1 MLFCLRRPSLY
12 IYIYKNIM
20 NKWTLLALVATSFTA
35 QAQQLPNASFDTPWE
50 ECFPYIGKDGKHAK
64 SIGTQ
69 PKGWTIANVYG
80 MNTLG
85 ATVVAK
91 DTLGLGTDTKAV
103 KLANTPNSLLSSQIV
118 PGYMGLGTTW
128 NTSVMGQQND
138 GGSFGGIEFTNRPDA
153 VEFYYQRICPEASAD
168 IPATFVAYLWKGQ
181 WQQAEVPIDIAAFGS
196 PKKETMIDRD
206 RNILGMPTDKGG
218 AVTKSDDALL
228 IASSIHHIKDINK
241 ELTKLVVPIEYHDST
256 AIPTKMNLVFAAN
269 DYFDATTVKAGNS
282 LVVDS
287 VKLVYYHALESLTY
301 GDKVYTP
308 NAEGVIDLSEVAFDA
323 NTPMQFHV
331 KGVGATVEKGT
342 LNADTQEMTLEVRG
356 NDFAAN
362 PESKTT
368 YTLRFKAEAPAPA
381 LELTSLTISGMPFE
395 ALEAGKTAYTLP
407 YVYNPGIV
415 FKGTTNEGYT
425 VGESVFDNKA
435 KTHTVNVVDPAKNDT
450 TSYVFSFTDAVEDAA
465 TGNYEGA
472 LSVVLTAQDNNSVP
486 TALSN
491 ANIRITKNANG
502 TINLAIDDFAFGGMV
517 VGDIFVSNVPM
528 KDGKIEKTRRT
539 ILMTDF
545 DEAGN
550 KLDYSMGWMM
560 GALPVEV
567 SADLNTTDKRTS
579 ASIDI
584 ITAENPML
592 AMMFKGIHVDFVPF
606 TVKGNLLDDSFS
618 GRQYYENLTVSG
630 HVTKAASKF
639 LQINNHFFDP
649 NNNNQECNLP
659 MSFLDLSK
667 AIVDANVTMD
677 DIMAGAPKANNT
689 LVYLPAGSTIQA
701 ANAIVDSKATNFVVN
716 DQVAFHAPK
725 AFTATQ
731 VSYDRAF
738 KFGNGYVSSFVLPF
752 AMNTTYV
759 DGKVYKFNAVNGDNV
774 NFTEVTG
781 QLKANV
787 PYLIVA
793 NSAKPFSTALAKE
806 VEIEATPET
815 MEVKADNAPSF
826 AHIGSYNTTKVTSE
840 NGTTYYGYTG
850 GKFVKANYGTLNPFR
865 TLIKATG
872 TTATQFS
879 LKLDGEV
886 TGIIGVNTELG
897 KVDVYN
903 LEGKLVRSQVEAA
916 TALQGLEKGVYVI
929 NGKKVMK

>member
-1 MLFCLRRPSLY
+1 
-12 IYIYKNIM
+12 M

-35 QAQQLPNASFDTPWE
+35 QAQQLPNANFNGKWVDCIP
-50 ECFPYIGKDGKHAK
+50 FIGSNETGKVQ
-64 SIGTQ
+64 GTQ
-69 PKGWTIANVYG
+69 PEGWIISNVNGYQG
-80 MNTLG
+80 LG
-85 ATVVAK
+85 ATIVGSQLTENENLAVALK
-91 DTLGLGTDTKAV
+91 
-103 KLANTPNSLLSSQIV
+103 NTPNPFMASQIV
-118 PGYMGLGTTW
+118 PAYMSLGTTW
-128 NTSVMGQQND
+128 NTSKGMFSITNKD
-138 GGSFGGIEFTNRPDA
+138 GGSFGGMKFTHRPDA
-153 VEFYYQRICPEASAD
+153 IQFKYKRTAAEPSV
-168 IPATFVAYLWKGQ
+168 PATVVAYMWKGE
-181 WQQAEVPIDIAAFGS
+181 WQQADVPVTIALSGE
-196 PKKETMIDRD
+196 PKKETMINRD
-206 RNILGMPTDKGG
+206 RSILGMESAEGG
-218 AVTKSDDALL
+218 AVTKSEDALC
-228 IASSIHHIKDINK
+228 IAQIQEKLSEITEEWKEMTIPFNYADKNAVPTHINVI
-241 ELTKLVVPIEYHDST
+241 
-256 AIPTKMNLVFAAN
+256 FAAN
-269 DYFDATTVKAGNS
+269 DYFDASTVKKDNTLSIDDVAF
-282 LVVDS
+282 
-287 VKLVYYHALESLTY
+287 VYYHALESLTY

-308 NAEGVIDLSEVAFDA
+308 NAEGVIDLSEVTFDA

-331 KGVGATVEKGT
+331 KGVGATIEKGT

-425 VGESVFDNKA
+425 VSESVFDNKA

-606 TVKGNLLDDSFS
+606 TVSGEMKENGFG
-618 GRQYYENLTVSG
+618 GRQYYENLKVKG
-630 HVTKAASKF
+630 AVTKENCKF
-639 LQINNHFFDP
+639 LQINNHYVDAAS
-649 NNNNQECNLP
+649 NNEEHNLP
-659 MSFLDLSK
+659 MSYLDLSE
-667 AIVDANVTMD
+667 ATVAADVTMS

-689 LVYLPAGSTIQA
+689 LVYLPEGNTIEA
-701 ANAIVDSKATNFVVN
+701 TNAIVGTNAKELALNDTLTFVS
-716 DQVAFHAPK
+716 PK
-725 AFTATQ
+725 AFTAEA
-731 VSYDRAF
+731 VNYSREFEADSYATLF
-738 KFGNGYVSSFVLPF
+738 LPF
-752 AMNTTYV
+752 GTEKF
-759 DGKVYKFNAVNGDNV
+759 DGEAYKFVKADSEKLY
-774 NFTEVTG
+774 FETAK
-781 QLKANV
+781 QLEALT
-787 PYLIVA
+787 PYLVKPL
-793 NSAKPFSTALAKE
+793 SAKPFANAAAEVAVAANDTVVKVTNNGMTFAGVLTAADSLNAEGEK
-806 VEIEATPET
+806 VFALN
-815 MEVKADNAPSF
+815 ADNAF
-826 AHIGSYNTTKVTSE
+826 APVND
-840 NGTTYYGYTG
+840 
-850 GKFVKANYGTLNPFR
+850 KACAAFRAIMFGNSKAEVLTLVIDN
-865 TLIKATG
+865 K
-872 TTATQFS
+872 
-879 LKLDGEV
+879 V
-886 TGIIGVNTELG
+886 TGIVDASLDFNKL
-897 KVDVYN
+897 VDVYN
-903 LEGKLVRSQVEAA
+903 IEGKLIRSRVAA
-916 TALQGLEKGVYVI
+916 ASALNGLGSGIYII
-929 NGKKVMK
+929 NGKKVIK

>member
-35 QAQQLPNASFDTPWE
+35 QAQQLPNANFNGKWVDCIP
-50 ECFPYIGKDGKHAK
+50 FIGSNETGKVQ
-64 SIGTQ
+64 GTQ
-69 PKGWTIANVYG
+69 PEGWVISNVNGYQG
-80 MNTLG
+80 LG
-85 ATVVAK
+85 ATIVGSQLTENENLAVALK
-91 DTLGLGTDTKAV
+91 
-103 KLANTPNSLLSSQIV
+103 NTPNPFMASQIV
-118 PGYMGLGTTW
+118 PAYMSLGTTW
-128 NTSVMGQQND
+128 NTSKGMIAITNKD
-138 GGSFGGIEFTNRPDA
+138 GGSFGGMKFTHRPDA
-153 VEFYYQRICPEASAD
+153 IQFKYKRTAAEPSV
-168 IPATFVAYLWKGQ
+168 PATVVAYMWKGE
-181 WQQAEVPIDIAAFGS
+181 WQQADVPVTIALSGE
-196 PKKETMIDRD
+196 PKKETMINRD
-206 RNILGMPTDKGG
+206 RSILGMESAEGG
-218 AVTKSDDALL
+218 AVTKSEDALC
-228 IASSIHHIKDINK
+228 IAQIQEKLSEITEEWKEMTIPFNYADKNAVPTHINVI
-241 ELTKLVVPIEYHDST
+241 
-256 AIPTKMNLVFAAN
+256 FAAN
-269 DYFDATTVKAGNS
+269 DYFDASTVKKDNTLS
-282 LVVDS
+282 IDDVTF
-287 VKLVYYHALESLTY
+287 VYYHALESLTY

-425 VGESVFDNKA
+425 VSESVFDNKA
-435 KTHTVNVVDPAKNDT
+435 KTHTINVVDPAKNDT

-472 LSVVLTAQDNNSVP
+472 LSVVLTAQDDNSVP

-550 KLDYSMGWMM
+550 KLDWSMGWMM

-606 TVKGNLLDDSFS
+606 TVSGEMKENGFG
-618 GRQYYENLTVSG
+618 GRQYYENLKVKG
-630 HVTKAASKF
+630 AVTKENCKF
-639 LQINNHFFDP
+639 LQINNHYVDAAS
-649 NNNNQECNLP
+649 NNEEHNLP
-659 MSFLDLSK
+659 MSFLDLSE
-667 AIVDANVTMD
+667 ATVAADVTMS

-689 LVYLPAGSTIQA
+689 LVYLPEGNTIEA
-701 ANAIVDSKATNFVVN
+701 ANAIVGTNAKELALNDTLTFVS
-716 DQVAFHAPK
+716 PK
-725 AFTATQ
+725 AFTAEA
-731 VSYDRAF
+731 VNYSREFEADSYATLF
-738 KFGNGYVSSFVLPF
+738 LPF
-752 AMNTTYV
+752 GTEKF
-759 DGKVYKFNAVNGDNV
+759 DGEAYKFVKADSEKLY
-774 NFTEVTG
+774 FETAK
-781 QLKANV
+781 QLEALT
-787 PYLIVA
+787 PYLVKPL
-793 NSAKPFSTALAKE
+793 SAKPFANAAAEVAVAANDTVVKVTNNGMTFAGVLTAADSLNAEGEK
-806 VEIEATPET
+806 VFALN
-815 MEVKADNAPSF
+815 ADNAF
-826 AHIGSYNTTKVTSE
+826 APVND
-840 NGTTYYGYTG
+840 
-850 GKFVKANYGTLNPFR
+850 KACAAFRAIMFGNSKAEVLTLVIDN
-865 TLIKATG
+865 K
-872 TTATQFS
+872 
-879 LKLDGEV
+879 V
-886 TGIIGVNTELG
+886 TGIVDASLDFNKL
-897 KVDVYN
+897 VDVYN
-903 LEGKLVRSQVEAA
+903 IEGKLIRSRVAA
-916 TALQGLEKGVYVI
+916 ASALNGLGSGIYII
-929 NGKKVMK
+929 NGKKVIK

>member
-1 MLFCLRRPSLY
+1 
-12 IYIYKNIM
+12 M

-35 QAQQLPNASFDTPWE
+35 QAQQLPNANFNGKWVDCIP
-50 ECFPYIGKDGKHAK
+50 FIGSNETGKVQ
-64 SIGTQ
+64 GTQ
-69 PKGWTIANVYG
+69 PEGWVISNVNGYQG
-80 MNTLG
+80 LG
-85 ATVVAK
+85 ATIVGSQLTENENLAVALK
-91 DTLGLGTDTKAV
+91 
-103 KLANTPNSLLSSQIV
+103 NTPNPFMASQIV
-118 PGYMGLGTTW
+118 PAYMSLGTTW
-128 NTSVMGQQND
+128 NTSKGMIAITNKD
-138 GGSFGGIEFTNRPDA
+138 GGSFGGMKFTHRPDA
-153 VEFYYQRICPEASAD
+153 IQFKYKRTAAEPSV
-168 IPATFVAYLWKGQ
+168 PATVVAYMWKGE
-181 WQQAEVPIDIAAFGS
+181 WQQADVPVTIALSGE
-196 PKKETMIDRD
+196 PKKETMINRD
-206 RNILGMPTDKGG
+206 RSILGMESAEGG
-218 AVTKSDDALL
+218 AVTKSEDALC
-228 IASSIHHIKDINK
+228 IAQIQEKLSEITEEWKEMTIPFNYADKNAVPTHINVI
-241 ELTKLVVPIEYHDST
+241 
-256 AIPTKMNLVFAAN
+256 FAAN
-269 DYFDATTVKAGNS
+269 DYFDASTVKKDNTLS
-282 LVVDS
+282 IDDVTF
-287 VKLVYYHALESLTY
+287 VYYHTLESLTY

-425 VGESVFDNKA
+425 VSESVFDNKA

-465 TGNYEGA
+465 AGNYEGS

-606 TVKGNLLDDSFS
+606 TVSGEMKENGFG
-618 GRQYYENLTVSG
+618 GRQYYENLKVKG
-630 HVTKAASKF
+630 AVTKENCKF
-639 LQINNHFFDP
+639 LQINNHYVDAAS
-649 NNNNQECNLP
+649 NNEEHNLP
-659 MSFLDLSK
+659 MSFLDLSE
-667 AIVDANVTMD
+667 ATVAADVTMS

-689 LVYLPAGSTIQA
+689 LVYLPEGNTIEA
-701 ANAIVDSKATNFVVN
+701 ANAIVGTNAKELALNDTLTFVS
-716 DQVAFHAPK
+716 PK
-725 AFTATQ
+725 AFTAEA
-731 VSYDRAF
+731 VNYSREFEADSYATLF
-738 KFGNGYVSSFVLPF
+738 LPF
-752 AMNTTYV
+752 GTEKF
-759 DGKVYKFNAVNGDNV
+759 DGEAYKFVKADSEKLY
-774 NFTEVTG
+774 FETAK
-781 QLKANV
+781 QLEALT
-787 PYLIVA
+787 PYLVKPL
-793 NSAKPFSTALAKE
+793 SAKPFANAAAEVAVAANDTVVKVTNNGMTFAGVLTAVDSLNAEGEK
-806 VEIEATPET
+806 VFALN
-815 MEVKADNAPSF
+815 ADNAF
-826 AHIGSYNTTKVTSE
+826 APVND
-840 NGTTYYGYTG
+840 
-850 GKFVKANYGTLNPFR
+850 KACAAFRAIMFGNSKAEVLTLVIDN
-865 TLIKATG
+865 K
-872 TTATQFS
+872 
-879 LKLDGEV
+879 V
-886 TGIIGVNTELG
+886 TGIVDASLDFNKL
-897 KVDVYN
+897 VDVYN
-903 LEGKLVRSQVEAA
+903 IEGKLIRSRVAA
-916 TALQGLEKGVYVI
+916 ASALNGLGSGIYII
-929 NGKKVMK
+929 NGKKVIK

>member
-35 QAQQLPNASFDTPWE
+35 QAQQLPNANFNGKWVDCIP
-50 ECFPYIGKDGKHAK
+50 FIGSNETGKVQ
-64 SIGTQ
+64 GTQ
-69 PKGWTIANVYG
+69 PEGWIISNVNGYQG
-80 MNTLG
+80 LG
-85 ATVVAK
+85 ATIVGSQLTENENLAVALK
-91 DTLGLGTDTKAV
+91 
-103 KLANTPNSLLSSQIV
+103 NTPNPFMASQIV
-118 PGYMGLGTTW
+118 PAYMSLGTTW
-128 NTSVMGQQND
+128 NTSKGMIAITNKD
-138 GGSFGGIEFTNRPDA
+138 GGSFGGMKFTHRPDA
-153 VEFYYQRICPEASAD
+153 IQFKYKRTAAEPSV
-168 IPATFVAYLWKGQ
+168 PATVVAYMWKGE
-181 WQQAEVPIDIAAFGS
+181 WQQADVPVSIALSGE
-196 PKKETMIDRD
+196 PTKETMINRD
-206 RNILGMPTDKGG
+206 RSILGIESAEGG
-218 AVTKSDDALL
+218 AVTKSEDALC
-228 IASSIHHIKDINK
+228 IAQIQEKLSEITEEWKEMTIPFNYADKNAVPTHINVI
-241 ELTKLVVPIEYHDST
+241 
-256 AIPTKMNLVFAAN
+256 FAAN
-269 DYFDATTVKAGNS
+269 DYFDASTVKKDNTLSIDDVAF
-282 LVVDS
+282 
-287 VKLVYYHALESLTY
+287 VYYHALESLTY

-425 VGESVFDNKA
+425 VSESVFDNKA

-465 TGNYEGA
+465 TGNYEGS
-472 LSVVLTAQDNNSVP
+472 LSVVLTAQDDNSVP

-550 KLDYSMGWMM
+550 KLEYSMGWMM

-606 TVKGNLLDDSFS
+606 TVSGEMKENGFG
-618 GRQYYENLTVSG
+618 GRQYYENLKVKG
-630 HVTKAASKF
+630 AVTKENCKF
-639 LQINNHFFDP
+639 LQINNHYVDAAS
-649 NNNNQECNLP
+649 NNEEHNLP
-659 MSFLDLSK
+659 MSYLDLSE
-667 AIVDANVTMD
+667 ATVAADVTMS

-689 LVYLPAGSTIQA
+689 LVYLPEGNTIEA
-701 ANAIVDSKATNFVVN
+701 ANAIVGTNAKELALNDTLTFVS
-716 DQVAFHAPK
+716 PK
-725 AFTATQ
+725 AFTAEA
-731 VSYDRAF
+731 VNYSREFEADSYATLF
-738 KFGNGYVSSFVLPF
+738 LPF
-752 AMNTTYV
+752 GTEKF
-759 DGKVYKFNAVNGDNV
+759 DGEAYKFVKADSEKLY
-774 NFTEVTG
+774 FETAK
-781 QLKANV
+781 QLEALT
-787 PYLIVA
+787 PYLVKPL
-793 NSAKPFSTALAKE
+793 SAKPFANAAAE
-806 VEIEATPET
+806 VAVAANDT
-815 MEVKADNAPSF
+815 VV
-826 AHIGSYNTTKVTSE
+826 KVTN
-840 NGTTYYGYTG
+840 NGMTFAGVLTAADSLNAEGE
-850 GKFVKANYGTLNPFR
+850 KVFALNADHAFAPVNNKACAAFRAIMFGNSKAEVLTLVIDN
-865 TLIKATG
+865 K
-872 TTATQFS
+872 
-879 LKLDGEV
+879 V
-886 TGIIGVNTELG
+886 TGIVDASLDFNKL
-897 KVDVYN
+897 VDVYN
-903 LEGKLVRSQVEAA
+903 IEGKLIRSRVAA
-916 TALQGLEKGVYVI
+916 ASALNGLGSGIYII
-929 NGKKVMK
+929 NGKKVIK

>member
-35 QAQQLPNASFDTPWE
+35 QAQQLPNANFNGKWVDCIP
-50 ECFPYIGKDGKHAK
+50 FIGSNETGKVQ
-64 SIGTQ
+64 GTQ
-69 PKGWTIANVYG
+69 PEGWVISNVNGYQG
-80 MNTLG
+80 LG
-85 ATVVAK
+85 ATIVGSQLTENENLAVALK
-91 DTLGLGTDTKAV
+91 
-103 KLANTPNSLLSSQIV
+103 NTPNPFMASQIV
-118 PGYMGLGTTW
+118 PAYMSLGTTW
-128 NTSVMGQQND
+128 NTSKGMIAITNKD
-138 GGSFGGIEFTNRPDA
+138 GGSFGGMKFTHRPDA
-153 VEFYYQRICPEASAD
+153 IQFKYKRTAAEPSV
-168 IPATFVAYLWKGQ
+168 PATVVAYMWKGE
-181 WQQAEVPIDIAAFGS
+181 WQQADVPVTIALSGE
-196 PKKETMIDRD
+196 PKKETMINRD
-206 RNILGMPTDKGG
+206 RSILGMESAEGG
-218 AVTKSDDALL
+218 AVTKSEDALC
-228 IASSIHHIKDINK
+228 IAQIQEKLSEITEEWKEMTIPFNYADKNAVPTHINVI
-241 ELTKLVVPIEYHDST
+241 
-256 AIPTKMNLVFAAN
+256 FAAN
-269 DYFDATTVKAGNS
+269 DYFDASTVKKDNTLSIDDVAF
-282 LVVDS
+282 
-287 VKLVYYHALESLTY
+287 VYYHALESLTY

-425 VGESVFDNKA
+425 VSESVFDNKA

-550 KLDYSMGWMM
+550 KLDWSMGWMM

-606 TVKGNLLDDSFS
+606 TVSGEMKENGFG
-618 GRQYYENLTVSG
+618 GRQYYENLKVKG
-630 HVTKAASKF
+630 AVTKENCKF
-639 LQINNHFFDP
+639 LQINNHYVDAAS
-649 NNNNQECNLP
+649 NNEEHNLP
-659 MSFLDLSK
+659 MSFLDLSE
-667 AIVDANVTMD
+667 ATVAADVTMS

-689 LVYLPAGSTIQA
+689 LVYLPEGNTIEA
-701 ANAIVDSKATNFVVN
+701 TNAIVGTNAKELALNDTLTFVS
-716 DQVAFHAPK
+716 PK
-725 AFTATQ
+725 AFTAEA
-731 VSYDRAF
+731 VNYSREFEADSYATLF
-738 KFGNGYVSSFVLPF
+738 LPF
-752 AMNTTYV
+752 GTEKF
-759 DGKVYKFNAVNGDNV
+759 DGEAYKFVKADSEKLY
-774 NFTEVTG
+774 FETAK
-781 QLKANV
+781 QLEALT
-787 PYLIVA
+787 PYLVKPL
-793 NSAKPFSTALAKE
+793 SAKPFANAAAEVAVAANDTVVKVTNNGMTFAGVLTAADSLNAEGEK
-806 VEIEATPET
+806 VFALN
-815 MEVKADNAPSF
+815 ADNAF
-826 AHIGSYNTTKVTSE
+826 APVND
-840 NGTTYYGYTG
+840 
-850 GKFVKANYGTLNPFR
+850 KACAAFRAIMFGNSKAEVLTLVIDN
-865 TLIKATG
+865 K
-872 TTATQFS
+872 
-879 LKLDGEV
+879 V
-886 TGIIGVNTELG
+886 TGIVDASLDFNKL
-897 KVDVYN
+897 VDVYN
-903 LEGKLVRSQVEAA
+903 IEGKLIRSRVAA
-916 TALQGLEKGVYVI
+916 ASALNGLGSGIYII
-929 NGKKVMK
+929 NGKKVIK

>member
-1 MLFCLRRPSLY
+1 MLFCLRKPSLY

-35 QAQQLPNASFDTPWE
+35 QAQQLPNANFNGKWVDCIP
-50 ECFPYIGKDGKHAK
+50 FIGSNETGKVQ
-64 SIGTQ
+64 GTQ
-69 PKGWTIANVYG
+69 PEGWVISNVNGYQG
-80 MNTLG
+80 LG
-85 ATVVAK
+85 ATIVGSQLTENENLAVALK
-91 DTLGLGTDTKAV
+91 
-103 KLANTPNSLLSSQIV
+103 NTPNPFMASQIV
-118 PGYMGLGTTW
+118 PAYMSLGTTW
-128 NTSVMGQQND
+128 NTSKGMIAITNKD
-138 GGSFGGIEFTNRPDA
+138 GGSFGGMKFTHRPDA
-153 VEFYYQRICPEASAD
+153 IQFKYKRTAAEPSV
-168 IPATFVAYLWKGQ
+168 PATVVAYMWKGE
-181 WQQAEVPIDIAAFGS
+181 WQQADVPVSIALSGE
-196 PKKETMIDRD
+196 PKKETMINRD
-206 RNILGMPTDKGG
+206 RSILGIESAEGG
-218 AVTKSDDALL
+218 AVTKSEDALC
-228 IASSIHHIKDINK
+228 IAQIQEKLSEITEEWKEMTIPFNYADKNAVPTHINVI
-241 ELTKLVVPIEYHDST
+241 
-256 AIPTKMNLVFAAN
+256 FAAN
-269 DYFDATTVKAGNS
+269 DYFDASTVKKDNTLSIDDVAF
-282 LVVDS
+282 
-287 VKLVYYHALESLTY
+287 VYYHALESLTY

-425 VGESVFDNKA
+425 VSESVFDNKA

-550 KLDYSMGWMM
+550 KLDWSMGWMM

-606 TVKGNLLDDSFS
+606 TVSGEMKENGFG
-618 GRQYYENLTVSG
+618 GRQYYENLKVKG
-630 HVTKAASKF
+630 AVTKENCKF
-639 LQINNHFFDP
+639 LQINNHYVDAAS
-649 NNNNQECNLP
+649 NNEEHNLP
-659 MSFLDLSK
+659 MSFLDLSE
-667 AIVDANVTMD
+667 ATVAADVTMS

-689 LVYLPAGSTIQA
+689 LVYLPEGNTIEA
-701 ANAIVDSKATNFVVN
+701 ANAIVGTNAKELALNDTLTFVS
-716 DQVAFHAPK
+716 PK
-725 AFTATQ
+725 AFTAEA
-731 VSYDRAF
+731 VNYSREFEADSYTTLF
-738 KFGNGYVSSFVLPF
+738 LPF
-752 AMNTTYV
+752 GTEKF
-759 DGKVYKFNAVNGDNV
+759 DGEAYKFVKADSEKLY
-774 NFTEVTG
+774 FETAK
-781 QLKANV
+781 QLEALT
-787 PYLIVA
+787 PYLVKPL
-793 NSAKPFSTALAKE
+793 SAKPFANAAAEVAVAANDTVVKVTNNGMTFAGVLTAADSLNAEGEK
-806 VEIEATPET
+806 VFALN
-815 MEVKADNAPSF
+815 ADNAF
-826 AHIGSYNTTKVTSE
+826 APVND
-840 NGTTYYGYTG
+840 
-850 GKFVKANYGTLNPFR
+850 KACAAFRAIMFGNSKAEVLTLVIDN
-865 TLIKATG
+865 K
-872 TTATQFS
+872 
-879 LKLDGEV
+879 V
-886 TGIIGVNTELG
+886 TGIVDASLDFNKL
-897 KVDVYN
+897 VDVYN
-903 LEGKLVRSQVEAA
+903 IEGKLIRSRVAA
-916 TALQGLEKGVYVI
+916 ASALNGLGSGIYII
-929 NGKKVMK
+929 NGKKVIK

>member
-1 MLFCLRRPSLY
+1 
-12 IYIYKNIM
+12 M

-35 QAQQLPNASFDTPWE
+35 QAQQLPNANFNGKWVDCIP
-50 ECFPYIGKDGKHAK
+50 FIGSNETGKVQ
-64 SIGTQ
+64 GTQ
-69 PKGWTIANVYG
+69 PEGWVISNVNGYQG
-80 MNTLG
+80 LG
-85 ATVVAK
+85 ATIVGSQLTENENLAVALK
-91 DTLGLGTDTKAV
+91 
-103 KLANTPNSLLSSQIV
+103 NTPNPFMASQIV
-118 PGYMGLGTTW
+118 PAYMSLGTTW
-128 NTSVMGQQND
+128 NTSKGMIAITNKD
-138 GGSFGGIEFTNRPDA
+138 GGSFGGMKFTHRPDA
-153 VEFYYQRICPEASAD
+153 IQFKYKRTAAEPSV
-168 IPATFVAYLWKGQ
+168 PATVVAYMWKGE
-181 WQQAEVPIDIAAFGS
+181 WQQADVPVTIALSGE
-196 PKKETMIDRD
+196 PKKETMINRD
-206 RNILGMPTDKGG
+206 RSILGMESAEGG
-218 AVTKSDDALL
+218 AVTKSEDALC
-228 IASSIHHIKDINK
+228 IAQIQEKLSEITEEWKEMTIPFNYADKNAVPTHINVI
-241 ELTKLVVPIEYHDST
+241 
-256 AIPTKMNLVFAAN
+256 FAAN
-269 DYFDATTVKAGNS
+269 DYFDASTVKKDNTLSIDDVAF
-282 LVVDS
+282 
-287 VKLVYYHALESLTY
+287 VYYHALESLTY

-362 PESKTT
+362 PESKTI

-425 VGESVFDNKA
+425 VSESVFDNKA

-465 TGNYEGA
+465 AGNYEGA

-550 KLDYSMGWMM
+550 KLDWSMGWMM

-606 TVKGNLLDDSFS
+606 TVSGEMKENGFG
-618 GRQYYENLTVSG
+618 GRQYYENLKVKG
-630 HVTKAASKF
+630 AVTKENCKF
-639 LQINNHFFDP
+639 LQINNHYVDAAS
-649 NNNNQECNLP
+649 NNEEHNLP
-659 MSFLDLSK
+659 MSFLDLSE
-667 AIVDANVTMD
+667 ATVAADVTMS

-689 LVYLPAGSTIQA
+689 LVYLPEGNTIEA
-701 ANAIVDSKATNFVVN
+701 ANAIVGTNAKELALNDTLTFVS
-716 DQVAFHAPK
+716 PK
-725 AFTATQ
+725 AFTAEA
-731 VSYDRAF
+731 VNYSREFEADSYATLF
-738 KFGNGYVSSFVLPF
+738 LPF
-752 AMNTTYV
+752 GTEKF
-759 DGKVYKFNAVNGDNV
+759 DGEAYKFVKADSEKLY
-774 NFTEVTG
+774 FETAK
-781 QLKANV
+781 QLEALT
-787 PYLIVA
+787 PYLVKPL
-793 NSAKPFSTALAKE
+793 SAKPFANAAAEVAVAANDTVVKVTNNGMTFAGVLTAADSLNAEGEK
-806 VEIEATPET
+806 VFALN
-815 MEVKADNAPSF
+815 ADNAF
-826 AHIGSYNTTKVTSE
+826 APVNDKVCAAFRAIMFGNS
-840 NGTTYYGYTG
+840 
-850 GKFVKANYGTLNPFR
+850 KAEVLTLVIDN
-865 TLIKATG
+865 K
-872 TTATQFS
+872 
-879 LKLDGEV
+879 V
-886 TGIIGVNTELG
+886 TGIVDASLDFNKL
-897 KVDVYN
+897 VDVYN
-903 LEGKLVRSQVEAA
+903 IEGKLIRSRVAA
-916 TALQGLEKGVYVI
+916 ASALNGLGSGIYII
-929 NGKKVMK
+929 NGKKVIK

>member
-35 QAQQLPNASFDTPWE
+35 QAQQLPNANFNGKWVDCIP
-50 ECFPYIGKDGKHAK
+50 FIGSNETGKVQ
-64 SIGTQ
+64 GTQ
-69 PKGWTIANVYG
+69 PEGWVISNVNGYQG
-80 MNTLG
+80 LG
-85 ATVVAK
+85 ATIVGSQLTENENLAVALK
-91 DTLGLGTDTKAV
+91 
-103 KLANTPNSLLSSQIV
+103 NTPNPFMASQIV
-118 PGYMGLGTTW
+118 PAYMSLGTTW
-128 NTSVMGQQND
+128 NTSKGMIAITNKD
-138 GGSFGGIEFTNRPDA
+138 GGSFGGMKFTHRPDA
-153 VEFYYQRICPEASAD
+153 IQFKYKRTAAEPSV
-168 IPATFVAYLWKGQ
+168 PATVVAYMWKGE
-181 WQQAEVPIDIAAFGS
+181 WQQADVPVTIALSGE
-196 PKKETMIDRD
+196 PKKETMINRD
-206 RNILGMPTDKGG
+206 RSILGMESAEGG
-218 AVTKSDDALL
+218 AVTKSEDALC
-228 IASSIHHIKDINK
+228 IAQIQEKLSEITEEWKEMTIPFNYADKNAVPTHINVI
-241 ELTKLVVPIEYHDST
+241 
-256 AIPTKMNLVFAAN
+256 FAAN
-269 DYFDATTVKAGNS
+269 DYFDASTVKKDNTLSIDDVAF
-282 LVVDS
+282 
-287 VKLVYYHALESLTY
+287 VYYHALESLTY

-425 VGESVFDNKA
+425 VSESVFDNKA

-465 TGNYEGA
+465 AGNYEGA

-550 KLDYSMGWMM
+550 KLDWSMGWMM

-592 AMMFKGIHVDFVPF
+592 ATMFKGIHVDFVPF
-606 TVKGNLLDDSFS
+606 TVSGDMKENGFG
-618 GRQYYENLTVSG
+618 GRQYYENLKVKG
-630 HVTKAASKF
+630 AVTKENCKF
-639 LQINNHFFDP
+639 LQINNHYVDAAS
-649 NNNNQECNLP
+649 NNEEHNLP
-659 MSFLDLSK
+659 MSFLDLSE
-667 AIVDANVTMD
+667 ATVAADVTMS

-689 LVYLPAGSTIQA
+689 LVYLPEGNTIEA
-701 ANAIVDSKATNFVVN
+701 ANAIVGTNAKELALNDTLTFVS
-716 DQVAFHAPK
+716 PK
-725 AFTATQ
+725 AFTAEA
-731 VSYDRAF
+731 VNYSREFEADSYTTLF
-738 KFGNGYVSSFVLPF
+738 LPF
-752 AMNTTYV
+752 GTEKF
-759 DGKVYKFNAVNGDNV
+759 DGEAYKFVKADSEKLY
-774 NFTEVTG
+774 FETAK
-781 QLKANV
+781 QLEALT
-787 PYLIVA
+787 PYLVKPL
-793 NSAKPFSTALAKE
+793 SAKPFANAAAEVAVAANDTVVKVTNNGMTFAGVLTAADSLNAEGEK
-806 VEIEATPET
+806 VFALN
-815 MEVKADNAPSF
+815 ADNAF
-826 AHIGSYNTTKVTSE
+826 APVND
-840 NGTTYYGYTG
+840 
-850 GKFVKANYGTLNPFR
+850 KACAAFRAIMFGNSKAEVLTLVIDN
-865 TLIKATG
+865 K
-872 TTATQFS
+872 
-879 LKLDGEV
+879 V
-886 TGIIGVNTELG
+886 TGIVDASLDFNKL
-897 KVDVYN
+897 VDVYN
-903 LEGKLVRSQVEAA
+903 IEGKLIRSRVAA
-916 TALQGLEKGVYVI
+916 ASALNGLGSGIYII
-929 NGKKVMK
+929 NGKKVIK

>member
-35 QAQQLPNASFDTPWE
+35 QAQQLPNANFNGKWVDCIP
-50 ECFPYIGKDGKHAK
+50 FIGSNETGKVQ
-64 SIGTQ
+64 GTQ
-69 PKGWTIANVYG
+69 PEGWVISNVNGYQG
-80 MNTLG
+80 LG
-85 ATVVAK
+85 ATIVGSQLTENENLAVALK
-91 DTLGLGTDTKAV
+91 
-103 KLANTPNSLLSSQIV
+103 NTPNPFMASQIV
-118 PGYMGLGTTW
+118 PAYMSLGTTW
-128 NTSVMGQQND
+128 NTSKGMIAITNKD
-138 GGSFGGIEFTNRPDA
+138 GGSFGGMKFTHRPDA
-153 VEFYYQRICPEASAD
+153 IQFKYKRTAAEPSV
-168 IPATFVAYLWKGQ
+168 PATVVAYMWKGE
-181 WQQAEVPIDIAAFGS
+181 WQQADVPVTIALSGE
-196 PKKETMIDRD
+196 PKKETMINRD
-206 RNILGMPTDKGG
+206 RSILGMESAEGG
-218 AVTKSDDALL
+218 AVTKSEDALC
-228 IASSIHHIKDINK
+228 IAQIQEKLSEITEEWKEMTIPFNYADKNAVPTHINVI
-241 ELTKLVVPIEYHDST
+241 
-256 AIPTKMNLVFAAN
+256 FAAN
-269 DYFDATTVKAGNS
+269 DYFDASTVKKDNTLS
-282 LVVDS
+282 IDDVTF
-287 VKLVYYHALESLTY
+287 VYYHALESLTY

-323 NTPMQFHV
+323 NTPMQFDV

-395 ALEAGKTAYTLP
+395 ALEAGKTTYTLP

-425 VGESVFDNKA
+425 VSESVFDNKA

-465 TGNYEGA
+465 AGNYEGS

-550 KLDYSMGWMM
+550 KLDWSMGWMM

-606 TVKGNLLDDSFS
+606 TVSGEMKENGFG
-618 GRQYYENLTVSG
+618 GRQYYENLKVKG
-630 HVTKAASKF
+630 AVTKENCKF
-639 LQINNHFFDP
+639 LQINNHYVDAAS
-649 NNNNQECNLP
+649 NNEEHNLP
-659 MSFLDLSK
+659 MSFLDLSE
-667 AIVDANVTMD
+667 ATVAADVTMS

-689 LVYLPAGSTIQA
+689 LVYLPEGNTIEA
-701 ANAIVDSKATNFVVN
+701 TNAIVGTNAKELALNDTLTFVS
-716 DQVAFHAPK
+716 PK
-725 AFTATQ
+725 AFTTEAVNYSREFEADSYATL
-731 VSYDRAF
+731 F
-738 KFGNGYVSSFVLPF
+738 LPF
-752 AMNTTYV
+752 GTEKF
-759 DGKVYKFNAVNGDNV
+759 DGEAYKFVKADSEKLY
-774 NFTEVTG
+774 FETAK
-781 QLKANV
+781 QLEALT
-787 PYLIVA
+787 PYLVKPL
-793 NSAKPFSTALAKE
+793 SAKPFANAAAEVAVAANDTVVKVTNNGMTFAGVLTAADSLNAEGEK
-806 VEIEATPET
+806 VFALN
-815 MEVKADNAPSF
+815 ADNAF
-826 AHIGSYNTTKVTSE
+826 APVND
-840 NGTTYYGYTG
+840 
-850 GKFVKANYGTLNPFR
+850 KACAAFRAIMFGNSKAEVLTLVIDN
-865 TLIKATG
+865 K
-872 TTATQFS
+872 
-879 LKLDGEV
+879 V
-886 TGIIGVNTELG
+886 TGIVDASLDFNKL
-897 KVDVYN
+897 VDVYN
-903 LEGKLVRSQVEAA
+903 IEGKLIRSRVAA
-916 TALQGLEKGVYVI
+916 ASALNGLGSGIYII
-929 NGKKVMK
+929 NGKKVIK

>member
-1 MLFCLRRPSLY
+1 MY
-12 IYIYKNIM
+12 IYIYKSIM

-35 QAQQLPNASFDTPWE
+35 QAQQLPNANFNGKWVDCIP
-50 ECFPYIGKDGKHAK
+50 FIGSNETGKVQ
-64 SIGTQ
+64 GTQ
-69 PKGWTIANVYG
+69 PEGWVISNVNGYQG
-80 MNTLG
+80 LG
-85 ATVVAK
+85 ATIVGSQLTENENLAVALK
-91 DTLGLGTDTKAV
+91 
-103 KLANTPNSLLSSQIV
+103 NTPNPFMASQIV
-118 PGYMGLGTTW
+118 PAYMSLGTTW
-128 NTSVMGQQND
+128 NTSKGMIAITNKD
-138 GGSFGGIEFTNRPDA
+138 GGSFGGMKFTHRPDA
-153 VEFYYQRICPEASAD
+153 IQFKYKRTAAEPSV
-168 IPATFVAYLWKGQ
+168 PATVVAYMWKGE
-181 WQQAEVPIDIAAFGS
+181 WQQADVPVSIALSGE
-196 PKKETMIDRD
+196 PTKETMINRD
-206 RNILGMPTDKGG
+206 RSILGIESAEGG
-218 AVTKSDDALL
+218 AVTKSEDALC
-228 IASSIHHIKDINK
+228 IAQIQEKLSEITEEWKEMTIPFNYADKNAVPTHINVI
-241 ELTKLVVPIEYHDST
+241 
-256 AIPTKMNLVFAAN
+256 FAAN
-269 DYFDATTVKAGNS
+269 DYFDASTVKKDNTLSIDDVAF
-282 LVVDS
+282 
-287 VKLVYYHALESLTY
+287 VYYHALESLTY

-472 LSVVLTAQDNNSVP
+472 LSVVLTAQDDNSVP

-550 KLDYSMGWMM
+550 KLEYSMGWMM

-606 TVKGNLLDDSFS
+606 TVSGEMKENGFG
-618 GRQYYENLTVSG
+618 GRQYYENLKVKG
-630 HVTKAASKF
+630 AVTKENCKF
-639 LQINNHFFDP
+639 LQINNHYVDAAS
-649 NNNNQECNLP
+649 NNEEHNLP
-659 MSFLDLSK
+659 MSFLDLSE
-667 AIVDANVTMD
+667 ATVAADVTMS

-689 LVYLPAGSTIQA
+689 LVYLPEGNTIEA
-701 ANAIVDSKATNFVVN
+701 ANAIVGTNAKELALNDTLTFVS
-716 DQVAFHAPK
+716 PK
-725 AFTATQ
+725 AFTAEA
-731 VSYDRAF
+731 VNYSREFEADSYATLF
-738 KFGNGYVSSFVLPF
+738 LPF
-752 AMNTTYV
+752 GTEKF
-759 DGKVYKFNAVNGDNV
+759 DGEAYKFVKADSEKLY
-774 NFTEVTG
+774 FETAK
-781 QLKANV
+781 QLEALT
-787 PYLIVA
+787 PYLVKPL
-793 NSAKPFSTALAKE
+793 SAKPFANAAAEVAVAANDTVVKVTNNGMTFAGVLTAADSLNAEGEK
-806 VEIEATPET
+806 VFALN
-815 MEVKADNAPSF
+815 ADNAF
-826 AHIGSYNTTKVTSE
+826 APVND
-840 NGTTYYGYTG
+840 
-850 GKFVKANYGTLNPFR
+850 KACAAFRAIMFGNSKAEVLTLVIDN
-865 TLIKATG
+865 K
-872 TTATQFS
+872 
-879 LKLDGEV
+879 V
-886 TGIIGVNTELG
+886 TGIVDASLDFNKL
-897 KVDVYN
+897 VDVYN
-903 LEGKLVRSQVEAA
+903 IEGKLIRSRVAA
-916 TALQGLEKGVYVI
+916 ASALNGLGSGIYII
-929 NGKKVMK
+929 NGKKVIK

>member
-35 QAQQLPNASFDTPWE
+35 QAQQLPNANFNGKWVDCIP
-50 ECFPYIGKDGKHAK
+50 FIGSNETGKVQ
-64 SIGTQ
+64 GTQ
-69 PKGWTIANVYG
+69 PEGWVISNVNGYQG
-80 MNTLG
+80 LG
-85 ATVVAK
+85 ATIVGSQLTENENLAVALK
-91 DTLGLGTDTKAV
+91 
-103 KLANTPNSLLSSQIV
+103 NTPNPFMASQIV
-118 PGYMGLGTTW
+118 PAYMSLGTTW
-128 NTSVMGQQND
+128 NTSKGMIAITNKD
-138 GGSFGGIEFTNRPDA
+138 GGSFGGMKFTHRPDA
-153 VEFYYQRICPEASAD
+153 IQFKYKRTAAEPSV
-168 IPATFVAYLWKGQ
+168 PATVVAYMWKGE
-181 WQQAEVPIDIAAFGS
+181 WQQADVPVTIALSGE
-196 PKKETMIDRD
+196 PKKETMINRD
-206 RNILGMPTDKGG
+206 RSILGMESAEGG
-218 AVTKSDDALL
+218 AVTKSEDALC
-228 IASSIHHIKDINK
+228 IAQIQEKLSEITEEWKEMTIPFNYADKNAVPTHINVI
-241 ELTKLVVPIEYHDST
+241 
-256 AIPTKMNLVFAAN
+256 FAAN
-269 DYFDATTVKAGNS
+269 DYFDASTVKKDNTLS
-282 LVVDS
+282 IDDVTF
-287 VKLVYYHALESLTY
+287 VYYHALESLTY

-425 VGESVFDNKA
+425 VSESVFDNKA

-465 TGNYEGA
+465 AGNYEGS

-550 KLDYSMGWMM
+550 KLDWSMGWMM

-606 TVKGNLLDDSFS
+606 TVSGEMKENGFG
-618 GRQYYENLTVSG
+618 GRQYYENLKVKG
-630 HVTKAASKF
+630 AVTKENCKF
-639 LQINNHFFDP
+639 LQINNHYVDAAS
-649 NNNNQECNLP
+649 NNEEHNLP
-659 MSFLDLSK
+659 MSFLDLSE
-667 AIVDANVTMD
+667 ATVAADVTMS

-701 ANAIVDSKATNFVVN
+701 ANAIVDSIATNFVVN

-731 VSYDRAF
+731 VSYERAF
-738 KFGNGYVSSFVLPF
+738 NTTKGYVSSFVLPF
-752 AMNTTYV
+752 AMNTTDV
-759 DGKVYKFNAVNGDNV
+759 DGKVYKFNTVNGDNV

-781 QLKANV
+781 QLEANK

-793 NSAKPFSTALAKE
+793 NSAKPFSKALAKE
-806 VEIEATPET
+806 VKIEATPDT
-815 MEVKADNAPSF
+815 MEVTASNAPSF
-826 AHIGSYNTTKVTSE
+826 AHIGSYNTTKVTSD
-840 NGTTYYGYTG
+840 NITTYYGYTD
-850 GKFVKANYGTLNPFR
+850 GKFVKANTGTLNPFR

>member
-1 MLFCLRRPSLY
+1 
-12 IYIYKNIM
+12 M

-35 QAQQLPNASFDTPWE
+35 QAQQLPNANFN
-50 ECFPYIGKDGKHAK
+50 GKWVDCIPFVGSNETGKVQ
-64 SIGTQ
+64 GTQ
-69 PKGWTIANVYG
+69 PEGWIISNVNGYQG
-80 MNTLG
+80 LG
-85 ATVVAK
+85 ATIVGSQLTENENLAVALK
-91 DTLGLGTDTKAV
+91 
-103 KLANTPNSLLSSQIV
+103 NTPNPFMASQIV
-118 PGYMGLGTTW
+118 PAYMSLGTTW
-128 NTSVMGQQND
+128 NTSKGMLSITNKD
-138 GGSFGGIEFTNRPDA
+138 GGSFGGMKFTHRPDA
-153 VEFYYQRICPEASAD
+153 IQFKYKRTAAEPSV
-168 IPATFVAYLWKGQ
+168 PATVVAYMWKGE
-181 WQQAEVPIDIAAFGS
+181 WQQADVPVSIALSGE
-196 PKKETMIDRD
+196 PTKETMINRD
-206 RNILGMPTDKGG
+206 RSILGIESAEGG
-218 AVTKSDDALL
+218 AVTKSEDALC
-228 IASSIHHIKDINK
+228 IAQIQEKLSEITEEWKEMTIPFNYADKNAVPTHINVI
-241 ELTKLVVPIEYHDST
+241 
-256 AIPTKMNLVFAAN
+256 FAAN
-269 DYFDATTVKAGNS
+269 DYFDASTVKKDNTLSIDDVAF
-282 LVVDS
+282 
-287 VKLVYYHALESLTY
+287 VYYHALESLTY

-308 NAEGVIDLSEVAFDA
+308 NAEGVIDLSEVTFDA

-425 VGESVFDNKA
+425 VSESVFDNKA

-472 LSVVLTAQDNNSVP
+472 LSVVLTAQDDNSVP

-606 TVKGNLLDDSFS
+606 TVSGEMKENGFG
-618 GRQYYENLTVSG
+618 GRQYYENLKVKG
-630 HVTKAASKF
+630 AVTKENCKF
-639 LQINNHFFDP
+639 LQINNHYVDAAS
-649 NNNNQECNLP
+649 NNEEHNLP
-659 MSFLDLSK
+659 MSYLDLSE
-667 AIVDANVTMD
+667 ATVAADVTMS

-689 LVYLPAGSTIQA
+689 LVYLPEGNTIEA
-701 ANAIVDSKATNFVVN
+701 ANAIVGTNAKELALNDTLTFVS
-716 DQVAFHAPK
+716 PK
-725 AFTATQ
+725 AFTAEA
-731 VSYDRAF
+731 VNYSREFEADSYATLF
-738 KFGNGYVSSFVLPF
+738 LPF
-752 AMNTTYV
+752 GTEKF
-759 DGKVYKFNAVNGDNV
+759 DGEAYKFVKADSEKLY
-774 NFTEVTG
+774 FETAK
-781 QLKANV
+781 QLEALT
-787 PYLIVA
+787 PYLVKPL
-793 NSAKPFSTALAKE
+793 SAKPFANAAAEVAVAANDTVVKVTNNGMTFAGVLTAADSLNAEGEK
-806 VEIEATPET
+806 VFALN
-815 MEVKADNAPSF
+815 ADNAF
-826 AHIGSYNTTKVTSE
+826 APVND
-840 NGTTYYGYTG
+840 
-850 GKFVKANYGTLNPFR
+850 KACAAFRAIMFGNSKAEVLTLVIDN
-865 TLIKATG
+865 K
-872 TTATQFS
+872 
-879 LKLDGEV
+879 V
-886 TGIIGVNTELG
+886 TGIVDASLDFNKL
-897 KVDVYN
+897 VDVYN
-903 LEGKLVRSQVEAA
+903 IEGKLIRSRVAA
-916 TALQGLEKGVYVI
+916 ASALNGLGSGIYII
-929 NGKKVMK
+929 NGKKVIK

>member
-35 QAQQLPNASFDTPWE
+35 QAQQLPNANFNGKWVDCIP
-50 ECFPYIGKDGKHAK
+50 FIGSNETGKVQ
-64 SIGTQ
+64 GTQ
-69 PKGWTIANVYG
+69 PEGWVISNVNGYQG
-80 MNTLG
+80 LG
-85 ATVVAK
+85 ATIVGSQLTENENLAVALK
-91 DTLGLGTDTKAV
+91 
-103 KLANTPNSLLSSQIV
+103 NTPNPFMASQIV
-118 PGYMGLGTTW
+118 PAYMSLGTTW
-128 NTSVMGQQND
+128 NTSKGMIAITNKD
-138 GGSFGGIEFTNRPDA
+138 GGSFGGMKFTHRPDA
-153 VEFYYQRICPEASAD
+153 IQFKYKRTAAEPSV
-168 IPATFVAYLWKGQ
+168 PATVVAYMWKGE
-181 WQQAEVPIDIAAFGS
+181 WQQADVPVTIALSGE
-196 PKKETMIDRD
+196 PKKETMINRD
-206 RNILGMPTDKGG
+206 RSILGMESAEGG
-218 AVTKSDDALL
+218 AVTKSEDALC
-228 IASSIHHIKDINK
+228 IAQIQEKLSEITEEWKEMTIPFNYADKNAVPTHINVI
-241 ELTKLVVPIEYHDST
+241 
-256 AIPTKMNLVFAAN
+256 FAAN
-269 DYFDATTVKAGNS
+269 DYFDASTVKKDNTLS
-282 LVVDS
+282 IDDVTF
-287 VKLVYYHALESLTY
+287 VYYHALESLTY

-425 VGESVFDNKA
+425 VSESVFDNKA

-465 TGNYEGA
+465 AGNYEGS

-550 KLDYSMGWMM
+550 KLDWSMGWMM

-606 TVKGNLLDDSFS
+606 TVSGDMKENGFG
-618 GRQYYENLTVSG
+618 GRQYYENLKVKG
-630 HVTKAASKF
+630 AVTKENCKF
-639 LQINNHFFDP
+639 LQINNHYVDAAS
-649 NNNNQECNLP
+649 NNEEHNLP
-659 MSFLDLSK
+659 MSYLDLSE
-667 AIVDANVTMD
+667 ATVAADVTMS

-689 LVYLPAGSTIQA
+689 LVYLPEGNTIEA
-701 ANAIVDSKATNFVVN
+701 ANAIVGTNAKELALNDTLTFVS
-716 DQVAFHAPK
+716 PK
-725 AFTATQ
+725 AFTAEA
-731 VSYDRAF
+731 VNYSREFEADSYTTLF
-738 KFGNGYVSSFVLPF
+738 LPF
-752 AMNTTYV
+752 
-759 DGKVYKFNAVNGDNV
+759 G
-774 NFTEVTG
+774 TE
-781 QLKANV
+781 
-787 PYLIVA
+787 
-793 NSAKPFSTALAKE
+793 
-806 VEIEATPET
+806 
-815 MEVKADNAPSF
+815 
-826 AHIGSYNTTKVTSE
+826 
-840 NGTTYYGYTG
+840 
-850 GKFVKANYGTLNPFR
+850 
-865 TLIKATG
+865 
-872 TTATQFS
+872 
-879 LKLDGEV
+879 
-886 TGIIGVNTELG
+886 
-897 KVDVYN
+897 
-903 LEGKLVRSQVEAA
+903 
-916 TALQGLEKGVYVI
+916 
-929 NGKKVMK
+929 

>member
-1 MLFCLRRPSLY
+1 M
-12 IYIYKNIM
+12 
-20 NKWTLLALVATSFTA
+20 A
-35 QAQQLPNASFDTPWE
+35 
-50 ECFPYIGKDGKHAK
+50 
-64 SIGTQ
+64 
-69 PKGWTIANVYG
+69 
-80 MNTLG
+80 
-85 ATVVAK
+85 
-91 DTLGLGTDTKAV
+91 
-103 KLANTPNSLLSSQIV
+103 SQIV
-118 PGYMGLGTTW
+118 PAYMSLGTTW
-128 NTSVMGQQND
+128 NTSKGMIAITNKD
-138 GGSFGGIEFTNRPDA
+138 GGSFGGMKFTHRPDA
-153 VEFYYQRICPEASAD
+153 IQFKYKRTAAEPSV
-168 IPATFVAYLWKGQ
+168 PATVVAYMWKGE
-181 WQQAEVPIDIAAFGS
+181 WQQADVPVTIALSGE
-196 PKKETMIDRD
+196 PKKETMINRD
-206 RNILGMPTDKGG
+206 RSILGMESAEGG
-218 AVTKSDDALL
+218 AVTKSEDALC
-228 IASSIHHIKDINK
+228 IAQIQEKLSEITEEWKEMTIPFNYADKNAVPTHINVI
-241 ELTKLVVPIEYHDST
+241 
-256 AIPTKMNLVFAAN
+256 FAAN
-269 DYFDATTVKAGNS
+269 DYFDASTVKKDNTLSIDDVAF
-282 LVVDS
+282 
-287 VKLVYYHALESLTY
+287 VYYHALESLTY

-425 VGESVFDNKA
+425 VSESVFDNKA

-465 TGNYEGA
+465 AGNYEGS

-550 KLDYSMGWMM
+550 KLDWSMGWMM

-606 TVKGNLLDDSFS
+606 TVSGEMKENGFG
-618 GRQYYENLTVSG
+618 GRQYYENLKVKG
-630 HVTKAASKF
+630 AVTKENCKF
-639 LQINNHFFDP
+639 LQINNHYVDAAS
-649 NNNNQECNLP
+649 NNEEHNLP
-659 MSFLDLSK
+659 MSFLDLSE
-667 AIVDANVTMD
+667 ATVAADVTMS

-689 LVYLPAGSTIQA
+689 LVYLPEGNTIEA
-701 ANAIVDSKATNFVVN
+701 TNAIVGTNAKELALNDTLTFVS
-716 DQVAFHAPK
+716 PK
-725 AFTATQ
+725 AFTAEA
-731 VSYDRAF
+731 VNYSREFEADSYATLF
-738 KFGNGYVSSFVLPF
+738 LPF
-752 AMNTTYV
+752 GTEKF
-759 DGKVYKFNAVNGDNV
+759 DGEAYKFVKADSEKLY
-774 NFTEVTG
+774 FETAK
-781 QLKANV
+781 QLEALT
-787 PYLIVA
+787 PYLVKPL
-793 NSAKPFSTALAKE
+793 SAKPFANAAAEVAVAANDTVVKVTNNGMTFAGVLTAADSLNAEGEK
-806 VEIEATPET
+806 VFALN
-815 MEVKADNAPSF
+815 ADNAF
-826 AHIGSYNTTKVTSE
+826 APVND
-840 NGTTYYGYTG
+840 
-850 GKFVKANYGTLNPFR
+850 KACAAFRAIMFGNSKAEVLTLVIDN
-865 TLIKATG
+865 K
-872 TTATQFS
+872 
-879 LKLDGEV
+879 V
-886 TGIIGVNTELG
+886 TGIVDASLDFNKL
-897 KVDVYN
+897 VDVYN
-903 LEGKLVRSQVEAA
+903 IEGKLIRSRVAA
-916 TALQGLEKGVYVI
+916 ASALNGLGSGIYII
-929 NGKKVMK
+929 NGKKVIK

>member
-1 MLFCLRRPSLY
+1 MLFCLRRSSLY

-35 QAQQLPNASFDTPWE
+35 QAQQLPNANFNGKWVDCIP
-50 ECFPYIGKDGKHAK
+50 FIGSNETGKVQ
-64 SIGTQ
+64 GTQ
-69 PKGWTIANVYG
+69 PEGWVISNVNGYQG
-80 MNTLG
+80 LG
-85 ATVVAK
+85 ATIVGSQLTENENLAVALK
-91 DTLGLGTDTKAV
+91 
-103 KLANTPNSLLSSQIV
+103 NTPNPFMASQIV
-118 PGYMGLGTTW
+118 PAYMSLGTTW
-128 NTSVMGQQND
+128 NTSKGMIAITNKD
-138 GGSFGGIEFTNRPDA
+138 GGSFGGMKFTHRPDA
-153 VEFYYQRICPEASAD
+153 IQFKYKRTAAEPSV
-168 IPATFVAYLWKGQ
+168 PATVVAYMWKGE
-181 WQQAEVPIDIAAFGS
+181 WQQADVPVTIALSGE
-196 PKKETMIDRD
+196 PKKETMINRD
-206 RNILGMPTDKGG
+206 RSILGMESAEGG
-218 AVTKSDDALL
+218 AVTKSEDALC
-228 IASSIHHIKDINK
+228 IAQIQEKLSEITEEWKEMTIPFNYADKNAVPTHINVI
-241 ELTKLVVPIEYHDST
+241 
-256 AIPTKMNLVFAAN
+256 FAAN
-269 DYFDATTVKAGNS
+269 DYFDASTVKKDNTLS
-282 LVVDS
+282 IDDVTF
-287 VKLVYYHALESLTY
+287 VYYHALESLTY

-323 NTPMQFHV
+323 NTPMQFDV

-342 LNADTQEMTLEVRG
+342 LNADTQEMTLEVHG

-425 VGESVFDNKA
+425 VSESVFDNKA

-465 TGNYEGA
+465 AGNYEGS

-550 KLDYSMGWMM
+550 KLDWSMGWMM

-606 TVKGNLLDDSFS
+606 TVSGEMKENGFG
-618 GRQYYENLTVSG
+618 GRQYYENLKVKG
-630 HVTKAASKF
+630 AVTKENCKF
-639 LQINNHFFDP
+639 LQINNHYVDAAS
-649 NNNNQECNLP
+649 NNEEHNLP
-659 MSFLDLSK
+659 MSYLDLSE
-667 AIVDANVTMD
+667 ATVAADVTMS

-689 LVYLPAGSTIQA
+689 LVYLPEGNTIEA
-701 ANAIVDSKATNFVVN
+701 ANAIVGTNAKELALNDTLTFVS
-716 DQVAFHAPK
+716 PK
-725 AFTATQ
+725 AFTAEA
-731 VSYDRAF
+731 VNYSREFEADSYATLF
-738 KFGNGYVSSFVLPF
+738 LPF
-752 AMNTTYV
+752 GTEKF
-759 DGKVYKFNAVNGDNV
+759 DGEAYKFVKADNEKLY
-774 NFTEVTG
+774 FETAK
-781 QLKANV
+781 QLEALT
-787 PYLIVA
+787 PYLVKPL
-793 NSAKPFSTALAKE
+793 SAKPFANAAAEVAVAANDTVVKVTNNGMTFAGVLTAADSLNAEGEK
-806 VEIEATPET
+806 VFALN
-815 MEVKADNAPSF
+815 ADNAF
-826 AHIGSYNTTKVTSE
+826 APVND
-840 NGTTYYGYTG
+840 
-850 GKFVKANYGTLNPFR
+850 KACAAFRAIMFGNSKAEVLTLVIDN
-865 TLIKATG
+865 K
-872 TTATQFS
+872 
-879 LKLDGEV
+879 V
-886 TGIIGVNTELG
+886 TGIVDASLDFNKL
-897 KVDVYN
+897 VDVYN
-903 LEGKLVRSQVEAA
+903 IEGKLIRSRVAA
-916 TALQGLEKGVYVI
+916 ASALNGLGSGIYII
-929 NGKKVMK
+929 NGKKVIK

>member
-20 NKWTLLALVATSFTA
+20 NKWTLLALVANSFTA
-35 QAQQLPNASFDTPWE
+35 QAQQLPNANFN
-50 ECFPYIGKDGKHAK
+50 GKWVDCIPFVGSNETGKVQ
-64 SIGTQ
+64 GTQ
-69 PKGWTIANVYG
+69 PEGWIISNVNGYQG
-80 MNTLG
+80 LG
-85 ATVVAK
+85 ATIVGSQLTENENLAVALK
-91 DTLGLGTDTKAV
+91 
-103 KLANTPNSLLSSQIV
+103 NTPNPFMASQIV
-118 PGYMGLGTTW
+118 PAYMSLGTTW
-128 NTSVMGQQND
+128 NTSKGMFSITNKD
-138 GGSFGGIEFTNRPDA
+138 GGSFGGMKFTHRPDA
-153 VEFYYQRICPEASAD
+153 IQFKYKRTAAEPSV
-168 IPATFVAYLWKGQ
+168 PATVVAYMWKGE
-181 WQQAEVPIDIAAFGS
+181 WQQADVPVSIALSGE
-196 PKKETMIDRD
+196 PTKETMINRD
-206 RNILGMPTDKGG
+206 RSILGIESAEGG
-218 AVTKSDDALL
+218 AVTKSEDALC
-228 IASSIHHIKDINK
+228 IAQIQEKLSEITEEWKEMTIPFNYADKNAVPTHINVI
-241 ELTKLVVPIEYHDST
+241 
-256 AIPTKMNLVFAAN
+256 FAAN
-269 DYFDATTVKAGNS
+269 DYFDASTVKKDNTLSIDDVAF
-282 LVVDS
+282 
-287 VKLVYYHALESLTY
+287 VYYHALESLTY

-425 VGESVFDNKA
+425 VSESVFDNKA

-465 TGNYEGA
+465 AGNYEGS

-550 KLDYSMGWMM
+550 KLDWSMGWMM

-606 TVKGNLLDDSFS
+606 TVSGEMKENGFG
-618 GRQYYENLTVSG
+618 GRQYYENLKVKG
-630 HVTKAASKF
+630 AVTKKNCKF
-639 LQINNHFFDP
+639 LQINNHYVDAAS
-649 NNNNQECNLP
+649 NNEEHNLP
-659 MSFLDLSK
+659 MSFLDLSE
-667 AIVDANVTMD
+667 ATVAADVTMS

-689 LVYLPAGSTIQA
+689 LVYLPEGNAIEA
-701 ANAIVDSKATNFVVN
+701 ANAIVGTNAKELALNDTLTFVS
-716 DQVAFHAPK
+716 PK
-725 AFTATQ
+725 AFTAEA
-731 VSYDRAF
+731 VNYSREFEADSYATLF
-738 KFGNGYVSSFVLPF
+738 LPF
-752 AMNTTYV
+752 GTEKF
-759 DGKVYKFNAVNGDNV
+759 DGEAYKFVKADSEKLY
-774 NFTEVTG
+774 FETAK
-781 QLKANV
+781 QLEALT
-787 PYLIVA
+787 PYLVKPL
-793 NSAKPFSTALAKE
+793 SAKPFANAAAEVAVAANDTVVKVTNNGMTFAGVLTAADSLNAEGEK
-806 VEIEATPET
+806 VFALN
-815 MEVKADNAPSF
+815 ADNAF
-826 AHIGSYNTTKVTSE
+826 APVND
-840 NGTTYYGYTG
+840 
-850 GKFVKANYGTLNPFR
+850 KACAAFRAIMFGNSKAEVLTLVIDN
-865 TLIKATG
+865 K
-872 TTATQFS
+872 
-879 LKLDGEV
+879 V
-886 TGIIGVNTELG
+886 TGIVDASLDFNKL
-897 KVDVYN
+897 VDVYN
-903 LEGKLVRSQVEAA
+903 IEGKLIRSRVAA
-916 TALQGLEKGVYVI
+916 ASALNGLGSGIYII
-929 NGKKVMK
+929 NGKKVIK

>member
-35 QAQQLPNASFDTPWE
+35 QAQQLPNANFNGKWVDCIP
-50 ECFPYIGKDGKHAK
+50 FIGSNETGKVQ
-64 SIGTQ
+64 GTQ
-69 PKGWTIANVYG
+69 PEGWIISNVNGYQG
-80 MNTLG
+80 LG
-85 ATVVAK
+85 ATIVGSQLTENENLAVALK
-91 DTLGLGTDTKAV
+91 
-103 KLANTPNSLLSSQIV
+103 NTPNPFMASQIV
-118 PGYMGLGTTW
+118 PAYMSLGTTW
-128 NTSVMGQQND
+128 NTSKGMFSITNKD
-138 GGSFGGIEFTNRPDA
+138 GGSFGGMKFTHRPDA
-153 VEFYYQRICPEASAD
+153 IQFKYKRTAAEPSV
-168 IPATFVAYLWKGQ
+168 PATVVAYMWKGE
-181 WQQAEVPIDIAAFGS
+181 WQQADVPVSIALNGE
-196 PKKETMIDRD
+196 PKKETMINRD
-206 RNILGMPTDKGG
+206 RSILGMESAEGG
-218 AVTKSDDALL
+218 AVTKSEDALC
-228 IASSIHHIKDINK
+228 IAQIQEKLSEITEEWKEMTIPFNYADKNAVPTHINVI
-241 ELTKLVVPIEYHDST
+241 
-256 AIPTKMNLVFAAN
+256 FAAN
-269 DYFDATTVKAGNS
+269 DYFDASTVKKDNTLSIDDVAF
-282 LVVDS
+282 
-287 VKLVYYHALESLTY
+287 VYYHALESLTY

-450 TSYVFSFTDAVEDAA
+450 TSYVFSFTDAVEDAT

-550 KLDYSMGWMM
+550 KLDWSMGWMM

-606 TVKGNLLDDSFS
+606 TVSGEMKENGFG
-618 GRQYYENLTVSG
+618 GRQYYENLKVKG
-630 HVTKAASKF
+630 AVTKENCKF
-639 LQINNHFFDP
+639 LQINNHYVDAAS
-649 NNNNQECNLP
+649 NNEEHNLP
-659 MSFLDLSK
+659 MSFLDLSE
-667 AIVDANVTMD
+667 ATVAADVTMS

-689 LVYLPAGSTIQA
+689 LVYLPEGNTIEA
-701 ANAIVDSKATNFVVN
+701 ANAIVGTNAKELALNDTLTFVS
-716 DQVAFHAPK
+716 PK
-725 AFTATQ
+725 AFTAEA
-731 VSYDRAF
+731 VNYSREFEADSYATLF
-738 KFGNGYVSSFVLPF
+738 LPF
-752 AMNTTYV
+752 GTEKF
-759 DGKVYKFNAVNGDNV
+759 DGEAYKFVKADSEKLY
-774 NFTEVTG
+774 FETAK
-781 QLKANV
+781 QLEALT
-787 PYLIVA
+787 PYLVKPL
-793 NSAKPFSTALAKE
+793 SAKPFANAAAEVAVAANDTVVKVTNNGMTFAGVLTAADSLNAEGEK
-806 VEIEATPET
+806 VFALN
-815 MEVKADNAPSF
+815 ADNAF
-826 AHIGSYNTTKVTSE
+826 APVND
-840 NGTTYYGYTG
+840 
-850 GKFVKANYGTLNPFR
+850 KACAAFRAIMFGNSKAEVLTLVIDN
-865 TLIKATG
+865 K
-872 TTATQFS
+872 
-879 LKLDGEV
+879 V
-886 TGIIGVNTELG
+886 TGIVDASLDFNKL
-897 KVDVYN
+897 VDVYN
-903 LEGKLVRSQVEAA
+903 IEGKLIRSRVAA
-916 TALQGLEKGVYVI
+916 ASALNGLGSGIYII
-929 NGKKVMK
+929 NGKKVIK

>member
-35 QAQQLPNASFDTPWE
+35 QAQQLPNANFNGKWVDCIP
-50 ECFPYIGKDGKHAK
+50 FIGSNETGKVQ
-64 SIGTQ
+64 GTQ
-69 PKGWTIANVYG
+69 PEGWVISNVNGYQG
-80 MNTLG
+80 LG
-85 ATVVAK
+85 ATIVGSQLTENENLAVALK
-91 DTLGLGTDTKAV
+91 
-103 KLANTPNSLLSSQIV
+103 NTPNPFMASQIV
-118 PGYMGLGTTW
+118 PAYMSLGTTW
-128 NTSVMGQQND
+128 NTSKGMLSITNKD
-138 GGSFGGIEFTNRPDA
+138 GGSFGGMKFTHRPDA
-153 VEFYYQRICPEASAD
+153 IQFKYKRTAAEPSV
-168 IPATFVAYLWKGQ
+168 PATVVAYMWKGE
-181 WQQAEVPIDIAAFGS
+181 WQQADVPVTIALSGE
-196 PKKETMIDRD
+196 PTKETMINRD
-206 RNILGMPTDKGG
+206 RSILGIESAEGG
-218 AVTKSDDALL
+218 AVTKSEDALC
-228 IASSIHHIKDINK
+228 IAQIQEKLSEITEEWKEMTIPFNYADKNAVPTHINVI
-241 ELTKLVVPIEYHDST
+241 
-256 AIPTKMNLVFAAN
+256 FAAN
-269 DYFDATTVKAGNS
+269 DYFDASTVKKDNTLS
-282 LVVDS
+282 IDDVTF
-287 VKLVYYHALESLTY
+287 VYYHALESLTY

-472 LSVVLTAQDNNSVP
+472 LSVVLTAQDDNSVP

-550 KLDYSMGWMM
+550 KLDWSMGWMM

-606 TVKGNLLDDSFS
+606 TVSGEMKENGFG
-618 GRQYYENLTVSG
+618 GRQYYENLKVKG
-630 HVTKAASKF
+630 AVTKENCKF
-639 LQINNHFFDP
+639 LQINNHYVDAAS
-649 NNNNQECNLP
+649 NNEEHNLP
-659 MSFLDLSK
+659 MSFLDLSE
-667 AIVDANVTMD
+667 ATVAADVTMS

-689 LVYLPAGSTIQA
+689 LVYLPEGNAIEA
-701 ANAIVDSKATNFVVN
+701 ANAIVGTNTKELALNDTLTFVS
-716 DQVAFHAPK
+716 PK
-725 AFTATQ
+725 AFTAEA
-731 VSYDRAF
+731 VNYSREFEADSYATLF
-738 KFGNGYVSSFVLPF
+738 LPF
-752 AMNTTYV
+752 GTEKF
-759 DGKVYKFNAVNGDNV
+759 DGEAYKFVKADSEKLY
-774 NFTEVTG
+774 FETAK
-781 QLKANV
+781 QLEALT
-787 PYLIVA
+787 PYLVKPL
-793 NSAKPFSTALAKE
+793 SAKPFANAAAEVAVAANDTVVKVTNNGMTFAGVLTAADSLNAEGEK
-806 VEIEATPET
+806 VFALN
-815 MEVKADNAPSF
+815 ADNAF
-826 AHIGSYNTTKVTSE
+826 APVND
-840 NGTTYYGYTG
+840 
-850 GKFVKANYGTLNPFR
+850 KACAAFRAIMFGNSKAEVLTLVIDN
-865 TLIKATG
+865 K
-872 TTATQFS
+872 
-879 LKLDGEV
+879 V
-886 TGIIGVNTELG
+886 TGIVNASLDFN
-897 KVDVYN
+897 KLVDVYN
-903 LEGKLVRSQVEAA
+903 IEGKLIRSRVAA
-916 TALQGLEKGVYVI
+916 ASALNGLGSGIYII
-929 NGKKVMK
+929 NGKKVIK

>member
-1 MLFCLRRPSLY
+1 
-12 IYIYKNIM
+12 M

-35 QAQQLPNASFDTPWE
+35 QAQQLPNANFNGKWVDCIP
-50 ECFPYIGKDGKHAK
+50 FIGSNETGKVQ
-64 SIGTQ
+64 GTQ
-69 PKGWTIANVYG
+69 PEGWVISNVNGYQG
-80 MNTLG
+80 LG
-85 ATVVAK
+85 ATIVGSQLTENENLAVALK
-91 DTLGLGTDTKAV
+91 
-103 KLANTPNSLLSSQIV
+103 NTPNPFMASQIV
-118 PGYMGLGTTW
+118 PAYMSLGTTW
-128 NTSVMGQQND
+128 NTSKGMIAITNKD
-138 GGSFGGIEFTNRPDA
+138 GGSFGGMKFTHRPDA
-153 VEFYYQRICPEASAD
+153 IQFKYKRTAAEPSV
-168 IPATFVAYLWKGQ
+168 PATVVAYMWKGE
-181 WQQAEVPIDIAAFGS
+181 WQQADVPVTIALSGE
-196 PKKETMIDRD
+196 PKKETMINRD
-206 RNILGMPTDKGG
+206 RSILGMESAEGG
-218 AVTKSDDALL
+218 AVTKSEDALC
-228 IASSIHHIKDINK
+228 IAQIQEKLSEITEEWKEMTIPFNYADKNAVPTHINVI
-241 ELTKLVVPIEYHDST
+241 
-256 AIPTKMNLVFAAN
+256 FAAN
-269 DYFDATTVKAGNS
+269 DYFDASTVKKDNTLSIDDVAF
-282 LVVDS
+282 
-287 VKLVYYHALESLTY
+287 VYYHALESLTY

-550 KLDYSMGWMM
+550 KLEYSMGWMM

-606 TVKGNLLDDSFS
+606 TVSGEMKENGFG
-618 GRQYYENLTVSG
+618 GRQYYENLKVKG
-630 HVTKAASKF
+630 AVTKENCKF
-639 LQINNHFFDP
+639 LQINNHYVDAAS
-649 NNNNQECNLP
+649 NNEEHNLP
-659 MSFLDLSK
+659 MSYLDLSE
-667 AIVDANVTMD
+667 ATVAADVTMS

-689 LVYLPAGSTIQA
+689 LVYLPEGNTIEA
-701 ANAIVDSKATNFVVN
+701 ANAIVGTNAKELALNDTLTFVS
-716 DQVAFHAPK
+716 PK
-725 AFTATQ
+725 AFTAEA
-731 VSYDRAF
+731 VNYSREFEADSYATLF
-738 KFGNGYVSSFVLPF
+738 LPF
-752 AMNTTYV
+752 GTEKF
-759 DGKVYKFNAVNGDNV
+759 DGEAYKFVKADSEKLY
-774 NFTEVTG
+774 FETAK
-781 QLKANV
+781 QLEALT
-787 PYLIVA
+787 PYLVKPL
-793 NSAKPFSTALAKE
+793 SAKPFANAAAEVAVAANDTVVKVTNNGMTFAGVLTAADSLNAEGEK
-806 VEIEATPET
+806 VFALN
-815 MEVKADNAPSF
+815 ADNAF
-826 AHIGSYNTTKVTSE
+826 APVND
-840 NGTTYYGYTG
+840 
-850 GKFVKANYGTLNPFR
+850 KACAAFRAIMFGNSKAEMLTLVIDN
-865 TLIKATG
+865 K
-872 TTATQFS
+872 
-879 LKLDGEV
+879 V
-886 TGIIGVNTELG
+886 TGIVDASLDFNKL
-897 KVDVYN
+897 VDVYN
-903 LEGKLVRSQVEAA
+903 IEGKLIRSRVAA
-916 TALQGLEKGVYVI
+916 ASALNGLGSGIYII
-929 NGKKVMK
+929 NGKKVIK

>member
-1 MLFCLRRPSLY
+1 MLFCLGKPSLY

-35 QAQQLPNASFDTPWE
+35 QAQQLPNANFNGKWVDCIP
-50 ECFPYIGKDGKHAK
+50 FIGSNETGKVQ
-64 SIGTQ
+64 GTQ
-69 PKGWTIANVYG
+69 PEGWVISNVNGYQG
-80 MNTLG
+80 LG
-85 ATVVAK
+85 ATIVGSQLTENENLAVALK
-91 DTLGLGTDTKAV
+91 
-103 KLANTPNSLLSSQIV
+103 NTPNPFMASQIV
-118 PGYMGLGTTW
+118 PAYMSLGTTW
-128 NTSVMGQQND
+128 NTSKGMIAITNKD
-138 GGSFGGIEFTNRPDA
+138 GGSFGGMKFTHRPDA
-153 VEFYYQRICPEASAD
+153 IQFKYKRTAAEPSV
-168 IPATFVAYLWKGQ
+168 PATVVAYMWKGE
-181 WQQAEVPIDIAAFGS
+181 WQQADVPVTIALSGE
-196 PKKETMIDRD
+196 PKKETMINRD
-206 RNILGMPTDKGG
+206 RSILGMESAEGG
-218 AVTKSDDALL
+218 AVTKSEDALC
-228 IASSIHHIKDINK
+228 IAQIQEKLSEITEEWKEMTIPFNYADKNAVPTHINVI
-241 ELTKLVVPIEYHDST
+241 
-256 AIPTKMNLVFAAN
+256 FAAN
-269 DYFDATTVKAGNS
+269 DYFDASTVKKDNTLSIDDVAF
-282 LVVDS
+282 
-287 VKLVYYHALESLTY
+287 VYYHALESLTY

-362 PESKTT
+362 PESKTI

-425 VGESVFDNKA
+425 VSESVFDNKA

-550 KLDYSMGWMM
+550 KLDWSMGWMM

-606 TVKGNLLDDSFS
+606 TVSGEMKENGFG
-618 GRQYYENLTVSG
+618 GRQYYENLKVKG
-630 HVTKAASKF
+630 AVTKENCKF
-639 LQINNHFFDP
+639 LQINNHYVDAAS
-649 NNNNQECNLP
+649 NNEEHNLP
-659 MSFLDLSK
+659 MSFLDLSE
-667 AIVDANVTMD
+667 ASVAADVTMS

-689 LVYLPAGSTIQA
+689 LVYLPEGNTIEA
-701 ANAIVDSKATNFVVN
+701 ANAIVGTNAKELALNDTLTFVS
-716 DQVAFHAPK
+716 PK
-725 AFTATQ
+725 AFTAEA
-731 VSYDRAF
+731 VNYSREFEADSYATLF
-738 KFGNGYVSSFVLPF
+738 LPF
-752 AMNTTYV
+752 GTEKF
-759 DGKVYKFNAVNGDNV
+759 DGEAYKFVKADSEKLY
-774 NFTEVTG
+774 FETAK
-781 QLKANV
+781 QLEALT
-787 PYLIVA
+787 PYLVKPL
-793 NSAKPFSTALAKE
+793 SAKPFANAAAEVAVAANDTVVKVTNNGMTFAGVLTAADSLNAEGEK
-806 VEIEATPET
+806 VFALN
-815 MEVKADNAPSF
+815 ADNAF
-826 AHIGSYNTTKVTSE
+826 APVND
-840 NGTTYYGYTG
+840 
-850 GKFVKANYGTLNPFR
+850 KACAAFRAIMFGNSKAEMLTLVIDN
-865 TLIKATG
+865 K
-872 TTATQFS
+872 
-879 LKLDGEV
+879 V
-886 TGIIGVNTELG
+886 TGIVDASLDFNKL
-897 KVDVYN
+897 VDVYN
-903 LEGKLVRSQVEAA
+903 IEGKLIRSRVAA
-916 TALQGLEKGVYVI
+916 ASALNGLGSGIYII
-929 NGKKVMK
+929 NGKKVIK

>member
-35 QAQQLPNASFDTPWE
+35 QAQQLPNANFNGKWVDCIP
-50 ECFPYIGKDGKHAK
+50 FIGSNETGKVQ
-64 SIGTQ
+64 GTQ
-69 PKGWTIANVYG
+69 PEGWVISNVNGYQG
-80 MNTLG
+80 LG
-85 ATVVAK
+85 ATIVGSQLTENENLAVALK
-91 DTLGLGTDTKAV
+91 
-103 KLANTPNSLLSSQIV
+103 NTPNPFMASQIV
-118 PGYMGLGTTW
+118 PAYMSLGTTW
-128 NTSVMGQQND
+128 NTSKGMIAITNKD
-138 GGSFGGIEFTNRPDA
+138 GGSFGGMKFTHRPDA
-153 VEFYYQRICPEASAD
+153 IQFKYKRTAAEPSV
-168 IPATFVAYLWKGQ
+168 PATVVAYMWKGE
-181 WQQAEVPIDIAAFGS
+181 WQQADVPVSIALSGE
-196 PKKETMIDRD
+196 PTKETMINRD
-206 RNILGMPTDKGG
+206 RSILGIESAEGG
-218 AVTKSDDALL
+218 AVTKSEDALC
-228 IASSIHHIKDINK
+228 IAQIQEKLSEITEEWKEMTIPFNYADKNAVPTHINVI
-241 ELTKLVVPIEYHDST
+241 
-256 AIPTKMNLVFAAN
+256 FAAN
-269 DYFDATTVKAGNS
+269 DYFDASTVKKDNTLSIDDVAF
-282 LVVDS
+282 
-287 VKLVYYHALESLTY
+287 VYYHALESLTY

-308 NAEGVIDLSEVAFDA
+308 SAEGVIDLSEVAFDA

-550 KLDYSMGWMM
+550 KLDWSMGWMM

-606 TVKGNLLDDSFS
+606 TVSGEMKENGFA
-618 GRQYYENLTVSG
+618 GRQYYENLKVKG
-630 HVTKAASKF
+630 AVTKENCKF
-639 LQINNHFFDP
+639 LQINNHYVDAAS
-649 NNNNQECNLP
+649 NNEEHNLP
-659 MSFLDLSK
+659 MSYLDLSE
-667 AIVDANVTMD
+667 ATVAADVTMS

-689 LVYLPAGSTIQA
+689 LVYLPEGNTIEA
-701 ANAIVDSKATNFVVN
+701 ANAIVGTNAKELALNDTLTFVS
-716 DQVAFHAPK
+716 PK
-725 AFTATQ
+725 AFTAEA
-731 VSYDRAF
+731 VNYSREFEADSYATLF
-738 KFGNGYVSSFVLPF
+738 LPF
-752 AMNTTYV
+752 GTEKF
-759 DGKVYKFNAVNGDNV
+759 DGEAYKFVKADSEKLY
-774 NFTEVTG
+774 FETAK
-781 QLKANV
+781 QLEALT
-787 PYLIVA
+787 PYLVKPL
-793 NSAKPFSTALAKE
+793 SAKPFASVAAE
-806 VEIEATPET
+806 VAVAANDT
-815 MEVKADNAPSF
+815 VV
-826 AHIGSYNTTKVTSE
+826 KVTN
-840 NGTTYYGYTG
+840 NGMTFAGVLTAADSLNAEGE
-850 GKFVKANYGTLNPFR
+850 KVFALNADHAFAPVNDKACAAFRAIMFGNSKAEVLTLVIDN
-865 TLIKATG
+865 K
-872 TTATQFS
+872 
-879 LKLDGEV
+879 V
-886 TGIIGVNTELG
+886 TGIVDASLDFNKL
-897 KVDVYN
+897 VDVYN
-903 LEGKLVRSQVEAA
+903 IEGKLIRSRVAA
-916 TALQGLEKGVYVI
+916 ASALNGLGSGIYII
-929 NGKKVMK
+929 NGKKVIK

>member
-35 QAQQLPNASFDTPWE
+35 QAQQLPNANFNGKWVDCIP
-50 ECFPYIGKDGKHAK
+50 FIGSNETGKVQ
-64 SIGTQ
+64 GTQ
-69 PKGWTIANVYG
+69 PEGWVISNVNGYQG
-80 MNTLG
+80 LG
-85 ATVVAK
+85 ATIVGSQLTENENLAVALK
-91 DTLGLGTDTKAV
+91 
-103 KLANTPNSLLSSQIV
+103 NTPNPFMASQIV
-118 PGYMGLGTTW
+118 PAYMSLGTTW
-128 NTSVMGQQND
+128 NTSKGMIAITNKD
-138 GGSFGGIEFTNRPDA
+138 GGSFGGMKFTHRPDA
-153 VEFYYQRICPEASAD
+153 IQFKYKRTAAEPSV
-168 IPATFVAYLWKGQ
+168 PATVVAYMWKGE
-181 WQQAEVPIDIAAFGS
+181 WQQADVPVTIALSGE
-196 PKKETMIDRD
+196 PKKETMINRD
-206 RNILGMPTDKGG
+206 RSILGMESAEGG
-218 AVTKSDDALL
+218 AVTKSEDALC
-228 IASSIHHIKDINK
+228 IAQIQEKLSEITEEWKEMTIPFNYADKNAVPTHINVI
-241 ELTKLVVPIEYHDST
+241 
-256 AIPTKMNLVFAAN
+256 FAAN
-269 DYFDATTVKAGNS
+269 DYFDASTVKKDNTLS
-282 LVVDS
+282 IDDVTF
-287 VKLVYYHALESLTY
+287 VYYHALESLTY

-425 VGESVFDNKA
+425 VSESVFDNKA
-435 KTHTVNVVDPAKNDT
+435 KTHTINVVDPAKNDT

-472 LSVVLTAQDNNSVP
+472 LSVVLTAQDDNSVP

-606 TVKGNLLDDSFS
+606 TVSGEMKENGFG
-618 GRQYYENLTVSG
+618 GRQYYENLKVKG
-630 HVTKAASKF
+630 AVTKENCKF
-639 LQINNHFFDP
+639 LQINNHYVDAAS
-649 NNNNQECNLP
+649 NNEEHNLP
-659 MSFLDLSK
+659 MSFLDLSE
-667 AIVDANVTMD
+667 ATVAADVTMS

-689 LVYLPAGSTIQA
+689 LVYLPEGNTIEA
-701 ANAIVDSKATNFVVN
+701 ANAIVGTNAKELALNDTLTFVS
-716 DQVAFHAPK
+716 PK
-725 AFTATQ
+725 AFTAEA
-731 VSYDRAF
+731 VNYSREFEADSYATLF
-738 KFGNGYVSSFVLPF
+738 LPF
-752 AMNTTYV
+752 GTEKF
-759 DGKVYKFNAVNGDNV
+759 DGEAYKFVKADSEKLY
-774 NFTEVTG
+774 FETAK
-781 QLKANV
+781 QLKALT
-787 PYLIVA
+787 PYLVKPL
-793 NSAKPFSTALAKE
+793 SAKPFANTAAE
-806 VEIEATPET
+806 VAVAANDTV
-815 MEVKADNAPSF
+815 VKVTNNGMTFAGVLTAADSLNAEGEKVFALNADNAF
-826 AHIGSYNTTKVTSE
+826 APVND
-840 NGTTYYGYTG
+840 
-850 GKFVKANYGTLNPFR
+850 KACAAFRAIMFGNSKAEVLTLVIDN
-865 TLIKATG
+865 K
-872 TTATQFS
+872 
-879 LKLDGEV
+879 V
-886 TGIIGVNTELG
+886 TGIVDASLDFNKL
-897 KVDVYN
+897 VDVYN
-903 LEGKLVRSQVEAA
+903 IEGKLIRSRVAA
-916 TALQGLEKGVYVI
+916 ASALNGLGSGIYII
-929 NGKKVMK
+929 NGKKVIK

>member
-35 QAQQLPNASFDTPWE
+35 QAQQLPNANFNGKWVDCIP
-50 ECFPYIGKDGKHAK
+50 FIGSNETGKVQ
-64 SIGTQ
+64 GTQ
-69 PKGWTIANVYG
+69 PEGWVISNVNGYQG
-80 MNTLG
+80 LG
-85 ATVVAK
+85 ATIVGSQLTENENLAVALK
-91 DTLGLGTDTKAV
+91 
-103 KLANTPNSLLSSQIV
+103 NTPNPFMASQIV
-118 PGYMGLGTTW
+118 PAYMSLGTTW
-128 NTSVMGQQND
+128 NTSKGMIAITNKD
-138 GGSFGGIEFTNRPDA
+138 GGSFGGMKFTHRPDA
-153 VEFYYQRICPEASAD
+153 IQFKYKRTAAEPSV
-168 IPATFVAYLWKGQ
+168 PATVVAYMWKGE
-181 WQQAEVPIDIAAFGS
+181 WQQADVPVTIALSGE
-196 PKKETMIDRD
+196 PKKETMINRD
-206 RNILGMPTDKGG
+206 RSILGMESAEGG
-218 AVTKSDDALL
+218 AVTKSEDALC
-228 IASSIHHIKDINK
+228 IAQIQEKLSEITEEWKEMTIPFNYADKNAVPTHINVI
-241 ELTKLVVPIEYHDST
+241 
-256 AIPTKMNLVFAAN
+256 FAAN
-269 DYFDATTVKAGNS
+269 DYFDASTVKKDNTLS
-282 LVVDS
+282 IDDVTF
-287 VKLVYYHALESLTY
+287 VYYHALESLTY

-425 VGESVFDNKA
+425 VSESVFDNKA

-465 TGNYEGA
+465 AGNYEGS

-550 KLDYSMGWMM
+550 KLDWSMGWMM

-606 TVKGNLLDDSFS
+606 TVSGEMKENGFG
-618 GRQYYENLTVSG
+618 GRQYYENLKVKG
-630 HVTKAASKF
+630 AVTKENCKF
-639 LQINNHFFDP
+639 LQINNHYVDAAS
-649 NNNNQECNLP
+649 NNEEHNLP
-659 MSFLDLSK
+659 MSFLDLSE
-667 AIVDANVTMD
+667 ATVAADVTMS

-689 LVYLPAGSTIQA
+689 LVYLPEGNTIEA
-701 ANAIVDSKATNFVVN
+701 ANAIVGTNAKELALNDTLTFVS
-716 DQVAFHAPK
+716 PK
-725 AFTATQ
+725 AFTTEAVNYSREFEADSYATL
-731 VSYDRAF
+731 F
-738 KFGNGYVSSFVLPF
+738 LPF
-752 AMNTTYV
+752 GTEKF
-759 DGKVYKFNAVNGDNV
+759 DGEAYKFVKADSEKLY
-774 NFTEVTG
+774 FETAK
-781 QLKANV
+781 QLEALT
-787 PYLIVA
+787 PYLVKPL
-793 NSAKPFSTALAKE
+793 SAKPFANAAAEVAVAANDTVVKVTNNGMTFAGVLTAADSLNAEGEK
-806 VEIEATPET
+806 VFALN
-815 MEVKADNAPSF
+815 ADNAF
-826 AHIGSYNTTKVTSE
+826 APVND
-840 NGTTYYGYTG
+840 
-850 GKFVKANYGTLNPFR
+850 KACAAFRAIMFGNSKAEVLTLVIDN
-865 TLIKATG
+865 K
-872 TTATQFS
+872 
-879 LKLDGEV
+879 V
-886 TGIIGVNTELG
+886 TGIVDASLDFNKL
-897 KVDVYN
+897 VDVYN
-903 LEGKLVRSQVEAA
+903 IEGKLIRSRVAA
-916 TALQGLEKGVYVI
+916 ASALNGLGSGIYII
-929 NGKKVMK
+929 NGKKVIK

>member
-1 MLFCLRRPSLY
+1 
-12 IYIYKNIM
+12 M

-35 QAQQLPNASFDTPWE
+35 QAQQLPNANFNGKWVDCIP
-50 ECFPYIGKDGKHAK
+50 FIGSNETGKVQ
-64 SIGTQ
+64 GTQ
-69 PKGWTIANVYG
+69 PEGWVISNVNGYQG
-80 MNTLG
+80 LG
-85 ATVVAK
+85 ATIVGSQLTENENLAVALK
-91 DTLGLGTDTKAV
+91 
-103 KLANTPNSLLSSQIV
+103 NTPNPFMASQIV
-118 PGYMGLGTTW
+118 PAYMSLGTTW
-128 NTSVMGQQND
+128 NTSKGMIAITNKD
-138 GGSFGGIEFTNRPDA
+138 GGSFGGMKFTHRPDA
-153 VEFYYQRICPEASAD
+153 IQFKYKRTAAEPSV
-168 IPATFVAYLWKGQ
+168 PATVVAYMWKGE
-181 WQQAEVPIDIAAFGS
+181 WQQADVPVTIALSGE
-196 PKKETMIDRD
+196 PKKETMINRD
-206 RNILGMPTDKGG
+206 RSILGMESAEGG
-218 AVTKSDDALL
+218 AVTKSEDALC
-228 IASSIHHIKDINK
+228 IAQIQEKLSEITEEWKEMTIPFNYADKNAVPTHINVI
-241 ELTKLVVPIEYHDST
+241 
-256 AIPTKMNLVFAAN
+256 FAAN
-269 DYFDATTVKAGNS
+269 DYFDASTVKKDNTLS
-282 LVVDS
+282 IDDVTF
-287 VKLVYYHALESLTY
+287 VYYHALESLTY

-425 VGESVFDNKA
+425 VSESVFDNKA

-465 TGNYEGA
+465 AGNYEGS

-550 KLDYSMGWMM
+550 KLDWSMGWMM

-606 TVKGNLLDDSFS
+606 TVSGEMKENGFG
-618 GRQYYENLTVSG
+618 GRQYYENLKVKG
-630 HVTKAASKF
+630 AVTKENCKF
-639 LQINNHFFDP
+639 LQINNHYVDAAS
-649 NNNNQECNLP
+649 NNEEHNLP
-659 MSFLDLSK
+659 MSFLDLSE
-667 AIVDANVTMD
+667 ATVAADVTMS

-689 LVYLPAGSTIQA
+689 LVYLPEGNAIEA
-701 ANAIVDSKATNFVVN
+701 ANAIVGTNAKELALNDTLTFVS
-716 DQVAFHAPK
+716 PK
-725 AFTATQ
+725 AFTAEA
-731 VSYDRAF
+731 VNYSREFEADSYTTLF
-738 KFGNGYVSSFVLPF
+738 LPF
-752 AMNTTYV
+752 GTEKF
-759 DGKVYKFNAVNGDNV
+759 DGEAYKFVKADSEKLY
-774 NFTEVTG
+774 FETAK
-781 QLKANV
+781 QLEALT
-787 PYLIVA
+787 PYLVKPL
-793 NSAKPFSTALAKE
+793 SAKPFANAAAEVAVAANDTVVKVTNNGMTFAGVLTAADSLNAEGEK
-806 VEIEATPET
+806 VFALN
-815 MEVKADNAPSF
+815 ADNAF
-826 AHIGSYNTTKVTSE
+826 APVND
-840 NGTTYYGYTG
+840 
-850 GKFVKANYGTLNPFR
+850 KACAAFRAIMFGNSKAEVLTLVIDN
-865 TLIKATG
+865 K
-872 TTATQFS
+872 
-879 LKLDGEV
+879 V
-886 TGIIGVNTELG
+886 TGIVDASLDFNKL
-897 KVDVYN
+897 VDVYN
-903 LEGKLVRSQVEAA
+903 IEGKLIRSRVAA
-916 TALQGLEKGVYVI
+916 ASALNGLGSGIYII
-929 NGKKVMK
+929 NGKKVIK

>member
-35 QAQQLPNASFDTPWE
+35 QAQQLPNANFNGKWVDCIP
-50 ECFPYIGKDGKHAK
+50 FIGSNETGKVQ
-64 SIGTQ
+64 GTQ
-69 PKGWTIANVYG
+69 PEGWVISNVNGYQG
-80 MNTLG
+80 LG
-85 ATVVAK
+85 ATIVGSQLTENENLAVALK
-91 DTLGLGTDTKAV
+91 
-103 KLANTPNSLLSSQIV
+103 NTPNPFMASQIV
-118 PGYMGLGTTW
+118 PAYMSLGTTW
-128 NTSVMGQQND
+128 NTSKGMLSITNKD
-138 GGSFGGIEFTNRPDA
+138 GGSFGGMKFTHRPDA
-153 VEFYYQRICPEASAD
+153 IQFKYKRTAAEPSV
-168 IPATFVAYLWKGQ
+168 PATVVAYMWKGE
-181 WQQAEVPIDIAAFGS
+181 WQQADVPVSIALSGE
-196 PKKETMIDRD
+196 PKKETMINRD
-206 RNILGMPTDKGG
+206 RSILGIESAEGG
-218 AVTKSDDALL
+218 AVTKSEDALC
-228 IASSIHHIKDINK
+228 IAQIQEKLSEITEEWKEMTIPFNYADKNAVPTHINVI
-241 ELTKLVVPIEYHDST
+241 
-256 AIPTKMNLVFAAN
+256 FAAN
-269 DYFDATTVKAGNS
+269 DYFDASTVKKDNTLSIDDVAF
-282 LVVDS
+282 
-287 VKLVYYHALESLTY
+287 VYYHALESLTY

-550 KLDYSMGWMM
+550 KLDWSMGWMM

-567 SADLNTTDKRTS
+567 SADMNTTDKRTS

-606 TVKGNLLDDSFS
+606 TVSGEMKENGFG
-618 GRQYYENLTVSG
+618 GRQYYENLKVKG
-630 HVTKAASKF
+630 AVTKENCKF
-639 LQINNHFFDP
+639 LQINNHYVDAAS
-649 NNNNQECNLP
+649 NNEEHNLP
-659 MSFLDLSK
+659 MSFLDLSE
-667 AIVDANVTMD
+667 ASVAADVTMS

-689 LVYLPAGSTIQA
+689 LVYLPEGNTIEA
-701 ANAIVDSKATNFVVN
+701 ANAIVGTNAKELALNDTLTFVS
-716 DQVAFHAPK
+716 PK
-725 AFTATQ
+725 AFTAEA
-731 VSYDRAF
+731 VNYSREFEADSYTTLF
-738 KFGNGYVSSFVLPF
+738 LPF
-752 AMNTTYV
+752 GTEKF
-759 DGKVYKFNAVNGDNV
+759 DGEAYKFVKADSEKLY
-774 NFTEVTG
+774 FETAK
-781 QLKANV
+781 QLEALT
-787 PYLIVA
+787 PYLVKPL
-793 NSAKPFSTALAKE
+793 SAKPFANAAAEVAVAANDTVVKVTNNGMTFAGVLTAADSLNAEGEK
-806 VEIEATPET
+806 VFALN
-815 MEVKADNAPSF
+815 ADNAF
-826 AHIGSYNTTKVTSE
+826 APVND
-840 NGTTYYGYTG
+840 
-850 GKFVKANYGTLNPFR
+850 KACAAFRAIMFGNSKAEVLTLVIDN
-865 TLIKATG
+865 K
-872 TTATQFS
+872 
-879 LKLDGEV
+879 V
-886 TGIIGVNTELG
+886 TGIVDASLDFNKL
-897 KVDVYN
+897 VDVYN
-903 LEGKLVRSQVEAA
+903 IEGKLIRSRVAA
-916 TALQGLEKGVYVI
+916 ASALNGLGSGIYII
-929 NGKKVMK
+929 NGKKVIK

>member
-35 QAQQLPNASFDTPWE
+35 QAQQLPNANFNGKWVDCIP
-50 ECFPYIGKDGKHAK
+50 FIGSNETGKVQ
-64 SIGTQ
+64 GTQ
-69 PKGWTIANVYG
+69 PEGWIISNVNGYQG
-80 MNTLG
+80 LG
-85 ATVVAK
+85 ATIVGSQLTENENLAVALK
-91 DTLGLGTDTKAV
+91 
-103 KLANTPNSLLSSQIV
+103 NTPNPFMASQIV
-118 PGYMGLGTTW
+118 PAYMSLGPTW
-128 NTSVMGQQND
+128 NTSKGMFSITNKD
-138 GGSFGGIEFTNRPDA
+138 GGSFGGMKFTHRPDA
-153 VEFYYQRICPEASAD
+153 IQFKYKRTAAEPSV
-168 IPATFVAYLWKGQ
+168 PATVVAYMWKGE
-181 WQQAEVPIDIAAFGS
+181 WQQADVPVTIALSGE
-196 PKKETMIDRD
+196 PKKETMINRD
-206 RNILGMPTDKGG
+206 RSILGMESAEGG
-218 AVTKSDDALL
+218 AVTKSEDALC
-228 IASSIHHIKDINK
+228 IAQIQEKLSEITEEWKEMTIPFNYADKNAVPTHINVI
-241 ELTKLVVPIEYHDST
+241 
-256 AIPTKMNLVFAAN
+256 FAAN
-269 DYFDATTVKAGNS
+269 DYFDASTVKKDNTLSIDDVAF
-282 LVVDS
+282 
-287 VKLVYYHALESLTY
+287 VYYHALESLTY

-550 KLDYSMGWMM
+550 KLDWSMGWMM

-606 TVKGNLLDDSFS
+606 TVSGEMKENGFG
-618 GRQYYENLTVSG
+618 GRQYYENLKVKG
-630 HVTKAASKF
+630 AVTKENCKF
-639 LQINNHFFDP
+639 LQINNHYVDAAS
-649 NNNNQECNLP
+649 NNEEHNLP
-659 MSFLDLSK
+659 MSYLDLSE
-667 AIVDANVTMD
+667 ASVAADVTMS

-689 LVYLPAGSTIQA
+689 LVYLPEGNTIEA
-701 ANAIVDSKATNFVVN
+701 ANAIVGTNAKELALNDTLTFVS
-716 DQVAFHAPK
+716 PK
-725 AFTATQ
+725 AFTAEAVNYSREFETD
-731 VSYDRAF
+731 SYTTLF
-738 KFGNGYVSSFVLPF
+738 LPF
-752 AMNTTYV
+752 GTEKF
-759 DGKVYKFNAVNGDNV
+759 DGEAYKFVKADSEKLY
-774 NFTEVTG
+774 FETAK
-781 QLKANV
+781 QLEALT
-787 PYLIVA
+787 PYLVKPL
-793 NSAKPFSTALAKE
+793 SAKPFANAAAEVAVAANDTVVKVTNNGMTFAGVLTAADSLNAEGEK
-806 VEIEATPET
+806 VFALN
-815 MEVKADNAPSF
+815 ADNAF
-826 AHIGSYNTTKVTSE
+826 APVND
-840 NGTTYYGYTG
+840 
-850 GKFVKANYGTLNPFR
+850 KACAAFRAIMFGNSKAEVLTLVIDN
-865 TLIKATG
+865 K
-872 TTATQFS
+872 
-879 LKLDGEV
+879 V
-886 TGIIGVNTELG
+886 TGIVDASLDFNKL
-897 KVDVYN
+897 VDVYN
-903 LEGKLVRSQVEAA
+903 IEGKLIRSRVAA
-916 TALQGLEKGVYVI
+916 ASALNGLGSGIYII
-929 NGKKVMK
+929 NGKKVIK

>member
-1 MLFCLRRPSLY
+1 MLFCLGKPSLY

-35 QAQQLPNASFDTPWE
+35 QAQQLPNANFNGKWVDCIP
-50 ECFPYIGKDGKHAK
+50 FIGSNETGKVQ
-64 SIGTQ
+64 GTQ
-69 PKGWTIANVYG
+69 PEGWVISNVNGYNG
-80 MNTLG
+80 LG
-85 ATVVAK
+85 ATIVGSQLTENENLAVALK
-91 DTLGLGTDTKAV
+91 
-103 KLANTPNSLLSSQIV
+103 NTPNPFMASQIV
-118 PGYMGLGTTW
+118 PAYMSLGTTW
-128 NTSVMGQQND
+128 NTSKGMLSITNKD
-138 GGSFGGIEFTNRPDA
+138 GGSFGGMKFTHRPDA
-153 VEFYYQRICPEASAD
+153 IQFKYKRTAAEPSV
-168 IPATFVAYLWKGQ
+168 PATVVAYMWKGE
-181 WQQAEVPIDIAAFGS
+181 WQQADVPVSIALNGE
-196 PKKETMIDRD
+196 PKKETMINRD
-206 RNILGMPTDKGG
+206 RSILGMESAEGG
-218 AVTKSDDALL
+218 AVTNSEDALC
-228 IASSIHHIKDINK
+228 IAQIQEKLSEITEEWKEMTIPFNYADKNAVPTHINVI
-241 ELTKLVVPIEYHDST
+241 
-256 AIPTKMNLVFAAN
+256 FAAN
-269 DYFDATTVKAGNS
+269 DYFDASTVKKDNTLSIDDVAF
-282 LVVDS
+282 
-287 VKLVYYHALESLTY
+287 VYYHALESLTY

-323 NTPMQFHV
+323 NTPMQFDV

-342 LNADTQEMTLEVRG
+342 LNADTQEMTLEVHG

-425 VGESVFDNKA
+425 VSESVFDNKA

-550 KLDYSMGWMM
+550 KLDWSMGWMM

-592 AMMFKGIHVDFVPF
+592 ATMFKGIHVDFVPF
-606 TVKGNLLDDSFS
+606 TVSGDMKENGFG
-618 GRQYYENLTVSG
+618 GRQYYENLKVKG
-630 HVTKAASKF
+630 AVTKENCKF
-639 LQINNHFFDP
+639 LQINNHYVDAAS
-649 NNNNQECNLP
+649 NNEEHNLP
-659 MSFLDLSK
+659 MSFLDLSE
-667 AIVDANVTMD
+667 ATVAADVTMS

-689 LVYLPAGSTIQA
+689 LVYLPEGNTIEA
-701 ANAIVDSKATNFVVN
+701 ANAIVGTNAKELALNDTLTFVS
-716 DQVAFHAPK
+716 PK
-725 AFTATQ
+725 AFTAEA
-731 VSYDRAF
+731 VNYSREFEADSYATLF
-738 KFGNGYVSSFVLPF
+738 LPF
-752 AMNTTYV
+752 GTEKF
-759 DGKVYKFNAVNGDNV
+759 DGEAYKFVKADSEKLY
-774 NFTEVTG
+774 FETAK
-781 QLKANV
+781 QLEALT
-787 PYLIVA
+787 PYLVKPL
-793 NSAKPFSTALAKE
+793 SAKPFANAAAEVAAAANDTVVKVTNNGMTFAGVLTAADSLNAEGEK
-806 VEIEATPET
+806 VFALN
-815 MEVKADNAPSF
+815 ADNAF
-826 AHIGSYNTTKVTSE
+826 APVND
-840 NGTTYYGYTG
+840 
-850 GKFVKANYGTLNPFR
+850 KACAAFRAIMFGNSKAEVLTLVIDN
-865 TLIKATG
+865 K
-872 TTATQFS
+872 
-879 LKLDGEV
+879 V
-886 TGIIGVNTELG
+886 TGIVDASLDFNKL
-897 KVDVYN
+897 VDVYN
-903 LEGKLVRSQVEAA
+903 IEGKLIRSRVAA
-916 TALQGLEKGVYVI
+916 ASALNGLGSGIYII
-929 NGKKVMK
+929 NGKKVIK

>member
-35 QAQQLPNASFDTPWE
+35 QAQQLPNANFNGKWVDCIP
-50 ECFPYIGKDGKHAK
+50 FIGSNETGKVQ
-64 SIGTQ
+64 GTQ
-69 PKGWTIANVYG
+69 PEGWVISNVNGYQG
-80 MNTLG
+80 LG
-85 ATVVAK
+85 ATIVGSQLTENENLAVALK
-91 DTLGLGTDTKAV
+91 
-103 KLANTPNSLLSSQIV
+103 NTPNPFMASQIV
-118 PGYMGLGTTW
+118 PAYMSLGTTW
-128 NTSVMGQQND
+128 NTSKGMIAITNKD
-138 GGSFGGIEFTNRPDA
+138 GGSFGGMKFTHRPDA
-153 VEFYYQRICPEASAD
+153 IQFKYKRTAAEPSV
-168 IPATFVAYLWKGQ
+168 PATVVAYMWKGE
-181 WQQAEVPIDIAAFGS
+181 WQQADVPVTIALSGE
-196 PKKETMIDRD
+196 PKKETMINRD
-206 RNILGMPTDKGG
+206 RSILGMESAEGG
-218 AVTKSDDALL
+218 AVTKSEDALC
-228 IASSIHHIKDINK
+228 IAQIQEKLSEITEEWKEMTIPFNYADKNAVPTHINVI
-241 ELTKLVVPIEYHDST
+241 
-256 AIPTKMNLVFAAN
+256 FAAN
-269 DYFDATTVKAGNS
+269 DYFDASTVKKDNTLS
-282 LVVDS
+282 IDDVTF
-287 VKLVYYHALESLTY
+287 VYYHTLESLTY

-465 TGNYEGA
+465 AGNYEGS

-550 KLDYSMGWMM
+550 KLDWSMGWMM

-606 TVKGNLLDDSFS
+606 TVSGEMKENGFG
-618 GRQYYENLTVSG
+618 GRQYYENLKVKG
-630 HVTKAASKF
+630 AVTKENCKF
-639 LQINNHFFDP
+639 LQINNHYVDAAS
-649 NNNNQECNLP
+649 NNEEHNLP
-659 MSFLDLSK
+659 MSYLDLSE
-667 AIVDANVTMD
+667 ATVAADVTMS

-689 LVYLPAGSTIQA
+689 LVYLPEGNTIEA
-701 ANAIVDSKATNFVVN
+701 ANAIVGTNAKELALNDTLTFVS
-716 DQVAFHAPK
+716 PK
-725 AFTATQ
+725 AFTAEA
-731 VSYDRAF
+731 VNYSREFEADSYATLF
-738 KFGNGYVSSFVLPF
+738 LPF
-752 AMNTTYV
+752 GTEKF
-759 DGKVYKFNAVNGDNV
+759 DGEAYKFVKADSEKLY
-774 NFTEVTG
+774 FETAK
-781 QLKANV
+781 QLEALT
-787 PYLIVA
+787 PYLVKPL
-793 NSAKPFSTALAKE
+793 SAKPFANAAAEVAVAANDTVVKVTNNGMTFAGVLTAADSLNAEGEK
-806 VEIEATPET
+806 VFALN
-815 MEVKADNAPSF
+815 ADNAF
-826 AHIGSYNTTKVTSE
+826 APVND
-840 NGTTYYGYTG
+840 
-850 GKFVKANYGTLNPFR
+850 KACAAFRAIMFGNSKAEVLTLVIDN
-865 TLIKATG
+865 K
-872 TTATQFS
+872 
-879 LKLDGEV
+879 V
-886 TGIIGVNTELG
+886 TGIVDASLDFNKL
-897 KVDVYN
+897 VDVYN
-903 LEGKLVRSQVEAA
+903 IEGKLIRSRVAA
-916 TALQGLEKGVYVI
+916 ASALNGLGSGIYII
-929 NGKKVMK
+929 NGKKVIK

>member
-1 MLFCLRRPSLY
+1 
-12 IYIYKNIM
+12 M

-35 QAQQLPNASFDTPWE
+35 QAQQLPNANFNGKWVDCIP
-50 ECFPYIGKDGKHAK
+50 FIGSNETGKVQ
-64 SIGTQ
+64 GTQ
-69 PKGWTIANVYG
+69 PEGWVISNVNGYQG
-80 MNTLG
+80 LG
-85 ATVVAK
+85 ATIVGSQLTENENLAVALK
-91 DTLGLGTDTKAV
+91 
-103 KLANTPNSLLSSQIV
+103 NTPNPFMASQIV
-118 PGYMGLGTTW
+118 PAYMSLGTTW
-128 NTSVMGQQND
+128 NTSKGMIAITNKD
-138 GGSFGGIEFTNRPDA
+138 GGSFGGMKFTHRPDA
-153 VEFYYQRICPEASAD
+153 IQFKYKRTAAEPSV
-168 IPATFVAYLWKGQ
+168 PATVVAYMWKGE
-181 WQQAEVPIDIAAFGS
+181 WQQADVPVTIALSGE
-196 PKKETMIDRD
+196 PKKETMINRD
-206 RNILGMPTDKGG
+206 RSILGMESAEGG
-218 AVTKSDDALL
+218 AVTKSEDALC
-228 IASSIHHIKDINK
+228 IAQIQEKLSEITEEWKEMTIPFNYADKNAVPTHINVI
-241 ELTKLVVPIEYHDST
+241 
-256 AIPTKMNLVFAAN
+256 FAAN
-269 DYFDATTVKAGNS
+269 DYFDASTVKKDNTLS
-282 LVVDS
+282 IDDVTF
-287 VKLVYYHALESLTY
+287 VYYHALESLTY

-323 NTPMQFHV
+323 NTPMQFDV

-342 LNADTQEMTLEVRG
+342 LNADTQEMTLEVHG

-425 VGESVFDNKA
+425 VSESVFDNKA

-465 TGNYEGA
+465 AGNYEGS

-550 KLDYSMGWMM
+550 KLDWSMGWMM

-606 TVKGNLLDDSFS
+606 TVSGEMKENGFG
-618 GRQYYENLTVSG
+618 GRQYYENLKVKG
-630 HVTKAASKF
+630 AVTKENCKF
-639 LQINNHFFDP
+639 LQINNHYVDAAS
-649 NNNNQECNLP
+649 NNEEHNLP
-659 MSFLDLSK
+659 MSFLDLSE
-667 AIVDANVTMD
+667 ATVAADVTMS

-689 LVYLPAGSTIQA
+689 LVYLPEGNTIEA
-701 ANAIVDSKATNFVVN
+701 ANAIVGTNAKELALNDTLTFVS
-716 DQVAFHAPK
+716 PK
-725 AFTATQ
+725 AFTAEA
-731 VSYDRAF
+731 VNYSREFEADSYATLF
-738 KFGNGYVSSFVLPF
+738 LPF
-752 AMNTTYV
+752 GTEKF
-759 DGKVYKFNAVNGDNV
+759 DGEAYKFVKADSEKLY
-774 NFTEVTG
+774 FETAK
-781 QLKANV
+781 QLEALT
-787 PYLIVA
+787 PYLVKPL
-793 NSAKPFSTALAKE
+793 SAKPFANAAAE
-806 VEIEATPET
+806 VAVAANDT
-815 MEVKADNAPSF
+815 VV
-826 AHIGSYNTTKVTSE
+826 KVTN
-840 NGTTYYGYTG
+840 NGMTFAGVLTAADSLNAEGE
-850 GKFVKANYGTLNPFR
+850 KVFALNADHAFAPVNDKACAAFRAIMFGNSKAEVLTLVIDN
-865 TLIKATG
+865 K
-872 TTATQFS
+872 
-879 LKLDGEV
+879 V
-886 TGIIGVNTELG
+886 TGIVDASLDFNKL
-897 KVDVYN
+897 VDVYN
-903 LEGKLVRSQVEAA
+903 IEGKLIRSRVAA
-916 TALQGLEKGVYVI
+916 ASALNGLGSGIYII
-929 NGKKVMK
+929 NGKKVIK

>member
-35 QAQQLPNASFDTPWE
+35 QAQQLPNANFNGKWVDCIP
-50 ECFPYIGKDGKHAK
+50 FIGSNETGKVQ
-64 SIGTQ
+64 GTQ
-69 PKGWTIANVYG
+69 PEGWVISNVNGYQG
-80 MNTLG
+80 LG
-85 ATVVAK
+85 ATIVGSQLTENENLAVALK
-91 DTLGLGTDTKAV
+91 
-103 KLANTPNSLLSSQIV
+103 NTPNPFMASQIV
-118 PGYMGLGTTW
+118 PAYMSLGTTW
-128 NTSVMGQQND
+128 NTSKGMIAITNKD
-138 GGSFGGIEFTNRPDA
+138 GGSFGGMKFTHRPDA
-153 VEFYYQRICPEASAD
+153 IQFKYKRTAAEPSV
-168 IPATFVAYLWKGQ
+168 PATVVAYMWKGE
-181 WQQAEVPIDIAAFGS
+181 WQQADVPVTIALSGE
-196 PKKETMIDRD
+196 PKKETMINRD
-206 RNILGMPTDKGG
+206 RSILGMESAEGG
-218 AVTKSDDALL
+218 AVTKSEDALC
-228 IASSIHHIKDINK
+228 IAQIQEKLSEITEEWKEMTIPFNYADKNAVPTHINVI
-241 ELTKLVVPIEYHDST
+241 
-256 AIPTKMNLVFAAN
+256 FAAN
-269 DYFDATTVKAGNS
+269 DYFDASTVKKDNTLS
-282 LVVDS
+282 IDDVTF
-287 VKLVYYHALESLTY
+287 VYYHALESLTY

-323 NTPMQFHV
+323 NTPMQFDV

-425 VGESVFDNKA
+425 VSESVFDNKA

-465 TGNYEGA
+465 AGNYEGS

-550 KLDYSMGWMM
+550 KLDWSMGWMM

-606 TVKGNLLDDSFS
+606 TVSGDMKENGFG
-618 GRQYYENLTVSG
+618 GRQYYENLKVKG
-630 HVTKAASKF
+630 AVTKENCKF
-639 LQINNHFFDP
+639 LQINNHYVDAAS
-649 NNNNQECNLP
+649 NNEEHNLP
-659 MSFLDLSK
+659 MSFLDLSE
-667 AIVDANVTMD
+667 ATVAADVTMS

-701 ANAIVDSKATNFVVN
+701 ANAIVDSIATNFVVN

-731 VSYDRAF
+731 VSYERAF
-738 KFGNGYVSSFVLPF
+738 NTTKGYVSSFVLPF
-752 AMNTTYV
+752 AMNTTDV
-759 DGKVYKFNAVNGDNV
+759 DGKVYKFNTVNGDNV

-781 QLKANV
+781 QLEANK

-793 NSAKPFSTALAKE
+793 NSAKPFSKALAKE
-806 VEIEATPET
+806 VKIEATPDT
-815 MEVKADNAPSF
+815 MEVTASNAPSF
-826 AHIGSYNTTKVTSE
+826 AHIGSYNTTKVTSD
-840 NGTTYYGYTG
+840 NITTYYGYTD
-850 GKFVKANYGTLNPFR
+850 GKFVKANTGTLNPFR

>member
-1 MLFCLRRPSLY
+1 MLFCLRKPSLY

-35 QAQQLPNASFDTPWE
+35 QAQQLPNANFNGKWVDCIP
-50 ECFPYIGKDGKHAK
+50 FIGSNETGKVQ
-64 SIGTQ
+64 GTQ
-69 PKGWTIANVYG
+69 PEGWVISNVNGYQG
-80 MNTLG
+80 LG
-85 ATVVAK
+85 ATIVGSQLTENENLAVALK
-91 DTLGLGTDTKAV
+91 
-103 KLANTPNSLLSSQIV
+103 NTPNPFMASQIV
-118 PGYMGLGTTW
+118 PAYMSLGTTW
-128 NTSVMGQQND
+128 NTSKGMLSITNKD
-138 GGSFGGIEFTNRPDA
+138 GGSFGGMKFTHRPDA
-153 VEFYYQRICPEASAD
+153 IQFKYKRTAAEPSV
-168 IPATFVAYLWKGQ
+168 PATVVAYMWKGE
-181 WQQAEVPIDIAAFGS
+181 WQQADVPVSIALNGE
-196 PKKETMIDRD
+196 PKKETMINRD
-206 RNILGMPTDKGG
+206 RSILGIESAEGG
-218 AVTKSDDALL
+218 AVTKSEDALC
-228 IASSIHHIKDINK
+228 IAQIQEKLSEITEEWKEMTIPFNYADKNAVPTHINVI
-241 ELTKLVVPIEYHDST
+241 
-256 AIPTKMNLVFAAN
+256 FAAN
-269 DYFDATTVKAGNS
+269 DYFDASTVKKDNTLSIDDVAF
-282 LVVDS
+282 
-287 VKLVYYHALESLTY
+287 VYYHTLESLTY

-465 TGNYEGA
+465 AGNYEGS

-550 KLDYSMGWMM
+550 KLDWSMGWMM

-606 TVKGNLLDDSFS
+606 TVSGEMKENGFG
-618 GRQYYENLTVSG
+618 GRQYYENLKVKG
-630 HVTKAASKF
+630 AVTKENCKF
-639 LQINNHFFDP
+639 LQINNHYVDAAS
-649 NNNNQECNLP
+649 NNEEHNLP
-659 MSFLDLSK
+659 MSYLDLSE
-667 AIVDANVTMD
+667 ATVAADVTMS

-689 LVYLPAGSTIQA
+689 LVYLPEGNTIEA
-701 ANAIVDSKATNFVVN
+701 ANAIVGTNAKELALNDTLTFVS
-716 DQVAFHAPK
+716 PK
-725 AFTATQ
+725 AFTAEA
-731 VSYDRAF
+731 VNYSRGFEADSYTTLF
-738 KFGNGYVSSFVLPF
+738 LPF
-752 AMNTTYV
+752 GTEKF
-759 DGKVYKFNAVNGDNV
+759 DGEAYKFVKADSEKLY
-774 NFTEVTG
+774 FETAK
-781 QLKANV
+781 QLEALT
-787 PYLIVA
+787 PYLVKPL
-793 NSAKPFSTALAKE
+793 SAKPFANAAAEVAVAANDTVVKVTNNGMTFAGVLTAADSLNAEGEK
-806 VEIEATPET
+806 VFALN
-815 MEVKADNAPSF
+815 ADNAF
-826 AHIGSYNTTKVTSE
+826 APVND
-840 NGTTYYGYTG
+840 
-850 GKFVKANYGTLNPFR
+850 KACAAFRAIMFGNSKAEVLTLVIDN
-865 TLIKATG
+865 K
-872 TTATQFS
+872 
-879 LKLDGEV
+879 V
-886 TGIIGVNTELG
+886 TGIVDASLDFNKL
-897 KVDVYN
+897 VDVYN
-903 LEGKLVRSQVEAA
+903 IEGKLIRSRVAA
-916 TALQGLEKGVYVI
+916 ASALNGLGSGIYII
-929 NGKKVMK
+929 NGKKVIK

>member
-35 QAQQLPNASFDTPWE
+35 QAQQLPNANFNGKWVDCIP
-50 ECFPYIGKDGKHAK
+50 FIGSNETGKVQ
-64 SIGTQ
+64 GTQ
-69 PKGWTIANVYG
+69 PEGWVISNVNGYQG
-80 MNTLG
+80 LG
-85 ATVVAK
+85 ATIVGSQLTENENLAVALK
-91 DTLGLGTDTKAV
+91 
-103 KLANTPNSLLSSQIV
+103 NTPNPFMASQIV
-118 PGYMGLGTTW
+118 PAYMSLGTTW
-128 NTSVMGQQND
+128 NTSKGMIAITNKD
-138 GGSFGGIEFTNRPDA
+138 GGSFGGMKFTHRPDA
-153 VEFYYQRICPEASAD
+153 IQFKYKRTAAEPSV
-168 IPATFVAYLWKGQ
+168 PATVVAYMWKGE
-181 WQQAEVPIDIAAFGS
+181 WQQADVPVSIALSGE
-196 PKKETMIDRD
+196 PKKETMINHDRS
-206 RNILGMPTDKGG
+206 ILGMESAEGG
-218 AVTKSDDALL
+218 AVTKSEDALC
-228 IASSIHHIKDINK
+228 IAQIQEKLSEITEEWKEMTIPFNYADKNAVPTHINVI
-241 ELTKLVVPIEYHDST
+241 
-256 AIPTKMNLVFAAN
+256 FAAN
-269 DYFDATTVKAGNS
+269 DYFDASTVKKDNTLSIDDVAF
-282 LVVDS
+282 
-287 VKLVYYHALESLTY
+287 VYYHALESLTY

-550 KLDYSMGWMM
+550 KLDWSMGWTM

-606 TVKGNLLDDSFS
+606 TVSGEMKENGFG
-618 GRQYYENLTVSG
+618 GRQYYENLKVKG
-630 HVTKAASKF
+630 AVTKENCKF
-639 LQINNHFFDP
+639 LQINNHYVDAAS
-649 NNNNQECNLP
+649 NNEEHNLP
-659 MSFLDLSK
+659 MSFLDLSE
-667 AIVDANVTMD
+667 ATVAADVTMS

-689 LVYLPAGSTIQA
+689 LVYLPEGNTIEA
-701 ANAIVDSKATNFVVN
+701 ANAIVGTNAKELALNDTLTFVS
-716 DQVAFHAPK
+716 PK
-725 AFTATQ
+725 AFTAEA
-731 VSYDRAF
+731 VNYSREFEADSYATLF
-738 KFGNGYVSSFVLPF
+738 LPF
-752 AMNTTYV
+752 GTEKF
-759 DGKVYKFNAVNGDNV
+759 DGEAYKFVKADSEKLY
-774 NFTEVTG
+774 FETAK
-781 QLKANV
+781 QLEALT
-787 PYLIVA
+787 PYLVKPL
-793 NSAKPFSTALAKE
+793 SAKPFANAAAEVAVAANDTVVKVTNNGMTFAGVLTAADSLNAEGEK
-806 VEIEATPET
+806 VFALN
-815 MEVKADNAPSF
+815 ADNAF
-826 AHIGSYNTTKVTSE
+826 APVND
-840 NGTTYYGYTG
+840 
-850 GKFVKANYGTLNPFR
+850 KACAAFRAIMFGNSKAEVLTLVIDN
-865 TLIKATG
+865 K
-872 TTATQFS
+872 
-879 LKLDGEV
+879 V
-886 TGIIGVNTELG
+886 TGIVDASLDFNKL
-897 KVDVYN
+897 VDVYN
-903 LEGKLVRSQVEAA
+903 IEGKLIRSRVAA
-916 TALQGLEKGVYVI
+916 ASALNGLGSGIYII
-929 NGKKVMK
+929 NGKKVIK

>member
-35 QAQQLPNASFDTPWE
+35 QAQQLPNANFNGKWVDCIP
-50 ECFPYIGKDGKHAK
+50 FIGSNETGKVQ
-64 SIGTQ
+64 GTQ
-69 PKGWTIANVYG
+69 PEGWIISNVNGYQG
-80 MNTLG
+80 LG
-85 ATVVAK
+85 ATIVGSQLTENENLAVALK
-91 DTLGLGTDTKAV
+91 
-103 KLANTPNSLLSSQIV
+103 NTPNPFMASQIV
-118 PGYMGLGTTW
+118 PAYMSLGTTW
-128 NTSVMGQQND
+128 NTSKGMIAITNKD
-138 GGSFGGIEFTNRPDA
+138 GGSFGGMKFTHRPDA
-153 VEFYYQRICPEASAD
+153 IQFKYKRTAAEPSV
-168 IPATFVAYLWKGQ
+168 PATVVAYMWKGE
-181 WQQAEVPIDIAAFGS
+181 WQQADVPVTIALSGE
-196 PKKETMIDRD
+196 PKKETMINRD
-206 RNILGMPTDKGG
+206 RSILGMESAEGG
-218 AVTKSDDALL
+218 AVTKSEDALC
-228 IASSIHHIKDINK
+228 IAQIQEKLSEITEEWKEMTIPFNYADKNAVPTHINVI
-241 ELTKLVVPIEYHDST
+241 
-256 AIPTKMNLVFAAN
+256 FAAN
-269 DYFDATTVKAGNS
+269 DYFDASTVKKDNTLSIDDVAF
-282 LVVDS
+282 
-287 VKLVYYHALESLTY
+287 VYYHALESLTY

-362 PESKTT
+362 PESKTI

-465 TGNYEGA
+465 AGNYEGS

-550 KLDYSMGWMM
+550 KLDWSMGWMM

-606 TVKGNLLDDSFS
+606 TVSGEMKENGFG
-618 GRQYYENLTVSG
+618 GRQYYENLKVKG
-630 HVTKAASKF
+630 AVTKENCKF
-639 LQINNHFFDP
+639 LQINNHYVDAAS
-649 NNNNQECNLP
+649 NNEEHNLP
-659 MSFLDLSK
+659 MSFLDLSE
-667 AIVDANVTMD
+667 ATVAADVTMS

-689 LVYLPAGSTIQA
+689 LVYLPEGNAIEA
-701 ANAIVDSKATNFVVN
+701 ANAIVGTNAKELALNDTLTFVS
-716 DQVAFHAPK
+716 PK
-725 AFTATQ
+725 AFTAEA
-731 VSYDRAF
+731 VNYSREFEADSYATLF
-738 KFGNGYVSSFVLPF
+738 LPF
-752 AMNTTYV
+752 GTEKF
-759 DGKVYKFNAVNGDNV
+759 DGEAYKFVKADSEKLY
-774 NFTEVTG
+774 FETAK
-781 QLKANV
+781 QLEALT
-787 PYLIVA
+787 PYLVKPL
-793 NSAKPFSTALAKE
+793 SAKPFANAAAEVAVAANDTVVKVTNNGMTFAGVLTAADSLNAEGEK
-806 VEIEATPET
+806 VFALN
-815 MEVKADNAPSF
+815 ADNAF
-826 AHIGSYNTTKVTSE
+826 APVND
-840 NGTTYYGYTG
+840 
-850 GKFVKANYGTLNPFR
+850 KACAAFRAIMFGNSKAEVLTLVIDN
-865 TLIKATG
+865 K
-872 TTATQFS
+872 
-879 LKLDGEV
+879 V
-886 TGIIGVNTELG
+886 TGIVDASLDFNKL
-897 KVDVYN
+897 VDVYN
-903 LEGKLVRSQVEAA
+903 IEGKLIRSRVAA
-916 TALQGLEKGVYVI
+916 ASALNGLGSGIYII
-929 NGKKVMK
+929 NGKKVIK

>member
-35 QAQQLPNASFDTPWE
+35 QAQQLPNANFNGKWVDCIP
-50 ECFPYIGKDGKHAK
+50 FIGSNETGKVQ
-64 SIGTQ
+64 GTQ
-69 PKGWTIANVYG
+69 PEGWVISNVNGYQG
-80 MNTLG
+80 LG
-85 ATVVAK
+85 ATIVGSQLTENENLAVALK
-91 DTLGLGTDTKAV
+91 
-103 KLANTPNSLLSSQIV
+103 NTPNPFMASQIV
-118 PGYMGLGTTW
+118 PAYMSLGTTW
-128 NTSVMGQQND
+128 NTSKGMIAITNKD
-138 GGSFGGIEFTNRPDA
+138 GGSFGGMKFTHRPDA
-153 VEFYYQRICPEASAD
+153 IQFKYKRTAAEPSV
-168 IPATFVAYLWKGQ
+168 PATVVAYMWKGE
-181 WQQAEVPIDIAAFGS
+181 WQQADVPVTIALSGE
-196 PKKETMIDRD
+196 PKKETMINRD
-206 RNILGMPTDKGG
+206 RSILGMESAEGG
-218 AVTKSDDALL
+218 AVTKSEDALC
-228 IASSIHHIKDINK
+228 IAQIQEKLSEITEEWKEMTIPFNYADKNAVPTHINVI
-241 ELTKLVVPIEYHDST
+241 
-256 AIPTKMNLVFAAN
+256 FAAN
-269 DYFDATTVKAGNS
+269 DYFDASTVKKDNTLSIDDVAF
-282 LVVDS
+282 
-287 VKLVYYHALESLTY
+287 VYYHALESLTY

-425 VGESVFDNKA
+425 VSESVFDNKA

-465 TGNYEGA
+465 AGNYEGS

-550 KLDYSMGWMM
+550 KLDWSMGWMM

-606 TVKGNLLDDSFS
+606 TVSGEMKENGFG
-618 GRQYYENLTVSG
+618 GRQYYENLKVKG
-630 HVTKAASKF
+630 AVTKENCKF
-639 LQINNHFFDP
+639 LQINNHYVDAAS
-649 NNNNQECNLP
+649 NNEEHNLP
-659 MSFLDLSK
+659 MSFLDLSE
-667 AIVDANVTMD
+667 ATVAADVTMS

-689 LVYLPAGSTIQA
+689 LVYLPEGNTIEA
-701 ANAIVDSKATNFVVN
+701 TNAIVGTNAKELALNDTLTFVS
-716 DQVAFHAPK
+716 PK
-725 AFTATQ
+725 AFTAEA
-731 VSYDRAF
+731 VNYSREFEADSYATLF
-738 KFGNGYVSSFVLPF
+738 LPF
-752 AMNTTYV
+752 GTEKF
-759 DGKVYKFNAVNGDNV
+759 DGEAYKFVKADSEKLY
-774 NFTEVTG
+774 FETAK
-781 QLKANV
+781 QLEALT
-787 PYLIVA
+787 PYLVKPL
-793 NSAKPFSTALAKE
+793 SAKPFANAAAEVAVAANDTVVKVTNNGMTFAGVLTAADSLNAEGEK
-806 VEIEATPET
+806 VFALN
-815 MEVKADNAPSF
+815 ADNAF
-826 AHIGSYNTTKVTSE
+826 APVND
-840 NGTTYYGYTG
+840 
-850 GKFVKANYGTLNPFR
+850 KACAAFRAIMFGNSKAEVLTLVIDN
-865 TLIKATG
+865 K
-872 TTATQFS
+872 
-879 LKLDGEV
+879 V
-886 TGIIGVNTELG
+886 TGIVDASLDFNKL
-897 KVDVYN
+897 VDVYN
-903 LEGKLVRSQVEAA
+903 IEGKLIRSRVAA
-916 TALQGLEKGVYVI
+916 ASALNGLGSGIYII
-929 NGKKVMK
+929 NGKKVIK

>member
-35 QAQQLPNASFDTPWE
+35 QAQQLTNANFN
-50 ECFPYIGKDGKHAK
+50 GKWVDCIPFVGSNETGKVQ
-64 SIGTQ
+64 GTQ
-69 PKGWTIANVYG
+69 PEGWIISNVNGYQG
-80 MNTLG
+80 LG
-85 ATVVAK
+85 ATIVGSQLTENENLAVALK
-91 DTLGLGTDTKAV
+91 
-103 KLANTPNSLLSSQIV
+103 NTPNPFMASQIV
-118 PGYMGLGTTW
+118 PAYMSLGTTW
-128 NTSVMGQQND
+128 NTSKGMIAITNKD
-138 GGSFGGIEFTNRPDA
+138 GGSFGGMKFTHRPDA
-153 VEFYYQRICPEASAD
+153 IQFKYKRTAAEPSV
-168 IPATFVAYLWKGQ
+168 PATVVAYMWKGE
-181 WQQAEVPIDIAAFGS
+181 WQQADVPVTIALSGE
-196 PKKETMIDRD
+196 PKKETMINRD
-206 RNILGMPTDKGG
+206 RSILGMESAEGG
-218 AVTKSDDALL
+218 AVTKSEDALC
-228 IASSIHHIKDINK
+228 IAQIQEKLSEITEEWKEMTIPFNYADKNAVPTHINVI
-241 ELTKLVVPIEYHDST
+241 
-256 AIPTKMNLVFAAN
+256 FAAN
-269 DYFDATTVKAGNS
+269 DYFDASTVKKDNTLSIDDVAF
-282 LVVDS
+282 
-287 VKLVYYHALESLTY
+287 VYYHALESLTY

-425 VGESVFDNKA
+425 VSESVFDNKA

-472 LSVVLTAQDNNSVP
+472 LSVVLTAQDDNSVP

-502 TINLAIDDFAFGGMV
+502 TINLAIDDFAFGGMI

-606 TVKGNLLDDSFS
+606 TVSGEMKENGFG
-618 GRQYYENLTVSG
+618 GRQYYENLKVKG
-630 HVTKAASKF
+630 AVTKENCKF
-639 LQINNHFFDP
+639 LQINNHYVDAAS
-649 NNNNQECNLP
+649 NNEEHNLP
-659 MSFLDLSK
+659 MSFLDLSE
-667 AIVDANVTMD
+667 ATVAADVTMS

-701 ANAIVDSKATNFVVN
+701 ANAIVDSIATNFVVN

-731 VSYDRAF
+731 VSYERAF
-738 KFGNGYVSSFVLPF
+738 NTTKGYVSSFVLPF
-752 AMNTTYV
+752 AMNTTDV
-759 DGKVYKFNAVNGDNV
+759 DGKVYKFNTVNGDNV

-781 QLKANV
+781 QLEANK

-793 NSAKPFSTALAKE
+793 NSAKPFSKALAKE
-806 VEIEATPET
+806 VKIEATPDT
-815 MEVKADNAPSF
+815 MEVTASNAPSF
-826 AHIGSYNTTKVTSE
+826 AHIGSYNTTKVTSD
-840 NGTTYYGYTG
+840 NITTYYGYTD
-850 GKFVKANYGTLNPFR
+850 GKFVKANTGTLNPFR

>member
-1 MLFCLRRPSLY
+1 MFP
-12 IYIYKNIM
+12 IT
-20 NKWTLLALVATSFTA
+20 NK
-35 QAQQLPNASFDTPWE
+35 
-50 ECFPYIGKDGKHAK
+50 
-64 SIGTQ
+64 
-69 PKGWTIANVYG
+69 
-80 MNTLG
+80 
-85 ATVVAK
+85 
-91 DTLGLGTDTKAV
+91 
-103 KLANTPNSLLSSQIV
+103 
-118 PGYMGLGTTW
+118 
-128 NTSVMGQQND
+128 D
-138 GGSFGGIEFTNRPDA
+138 GGSFGGMKFTHRPDA
-153 VEFYYQRICPEASAD
+153 IQFKYKRTAAEPSV
-168 IPATFVAYLWKGQ
+168 PATVVAYMWKGE
-181 WQQAEVPIDIAAFGS
+181 WQQADVPVSIALSGE
-196 PKKETMIDRD
+196 PTKETMINRD
-206 RNILGMPTDKGG
+206 RSILGIESAEGG
-218 AVTKSDDALL
+218 AVTQSEDALC
-228 IASSIHHIKDINK
+228 IAQIQEKLSEITEEWKEMTIPFNYADKNAVPTHINVI
-241 ELTKLVVPIEYHDST
+241 
-256 AIPTKMNLVFAAN
+256 FAAN
-269 DYFDATTVKAGNS
+269 DYFDASTVKKDNTLSIDDVAF
-282 LVVDS
+282 
-287 VKLVYYHALESLTY
+287 VYYHALESLTY

-425 VGESVFDNKA
+425 VSESVFDNKA

-472 LSVVLTAQDNNSVP
+472 LSVVLTAQDDNSVP

-550 KLDYSMGWMM
+550 KLEYSMGWMM

-606 TVKGNLLDDSFS
+606 TVSGEMKENGFG
-618 GRQYYENLTVSG
+618 GRQYYENLKVKG
-630 HVTKAASKF
+630 AVTKENCKF
-639 LQINNHFFDP
+639 LQINNHYVDAAS
-649 NNNNQECNLP
+649 NNEEHNLP
-659 MSFLDLSK
+659 MSYLDLSE
-667 AIVDANVTMD
+667 ATVAADVTMS

-689 LVYLPAGSTIQA
+689 LVYLPEGNTIEA
-701 ANAIVDSKATNFVVN
+701 ANAIVGTNAKELALNDTLTFVS
-716 DQVAFHAPK
+716 PK
-725 AFTATQ
+725 AFTAEA
-731 VSYDRAF
+731 VNYSREFEADSYATLF
-738 KFGNGYVSSFVLPF
+738 LPF
-752 AMNTTYV
+752 GTEKF
-759 DGKVYKFNAVNGDNV
+759 DGEAYKFVKADSEKLY
-774 NFTEVTG
+774 FETAK
-781 QLKANV
+781 QLEALT
-787 PYLIVA
+787 PYLVKPL
-793 NSAKPFSTALAKE
+793 SAKPFANAAAE
-806 VEIEATPET
+806 VAVAANDT
-815 MEVKADNAPSF
+815 VV
-826 AHIGSYNTTKVTSE
+826 KVTN
-840 NGTTYYGYTG
+840 NGMTFAGVLTAADSLNAEGE
-850 GKFVKANYGTLNPFR
+850 KVFALNADHAFAPVNDKACAAFRAIMFGNSKAEVLTLVIDN
-865 TLIKATG
+865 K
-872 TTATQFS
+872 
-879 LKLDGEV
+879 V
-886 TGIIGVNTELG
+886 TGIVDASLDFNKL
-897 KVDVYN
+897 VDVYN
-903 LEGKLVRSQVEAA
+903 IEGKLIRSRVAA
-916 TALQGLEKGVYVI
+916 ASALNGLGSGIYII
-929 NGKKVMK
+929 NGKKVIK

>member
-1 MLFCLRRPSLY
+1 M
-12 IYIYKNIM
+12 KN
-20 NKWTLLALVATSFTA
+20 
-35 QAQQLPNASFDTPWE
+35 
-50 ECFPYIGKDGKHAK
+50 
-64 SIGTQ
+64 
-69 PKGWTIANVYG
+69 
-80 MNTLG
+80 
-85 ATVVAK
+85 
-91 DTLGLGTDTKAV
+91 
-103 KLANTPNSLLSSQIV
+103 
-118 PGYMGLGTTW
+118 
-128 NTSVMGQQND
+128 
-138 GGSFGGIEFTNRPDA
+138 
-153 VEFYYQRICPEASAD
+153 
-168 IPATFVAYLWKGQ
+168 
-181 WQQAEVPIDIAAFGS
+181 
-196 PKKETMIDRD
+196 RD
-206 RNILGMPTDKGG
+206 RNILDKKYELGD
-218 AVTKSDDALL
+218 VPNKSQDAQL
-228 IASSIHHIKDINK
+228 IAKVEEKISNIAEEWTKISIPF
-241 ELTKLVVPIEYHDST
+241 EYLVTDAVPTMFNVI
-256 AIPTKMNLVFAAN
+256 FAAN
-269 DYFDATTVKAGNS
+269 DYFDAATVKEDNTLS
-282 LVVDS
+282 IDDVV
-287 VKLVYYHALESLTY
+287 LVYYHELTNLTY
-301 GDKVYTP
+301 GGKVYTP
-308 NAEGVIDLSEVAFDA
+308 NADGLVEISDAAYDA
-323 NTPMQFHV
+323 NTSLAFAV
-331 KGVGATVEKGT
+331 KGVGATVEKGAYNPAT
-342 LNADTQEMTLEVRG
+342 HEMTLEVRG

-465 TGNYEGA
+465 AGNYEGS

-550 KLDYSMGWMM
+550 KLDWSMGWMM

-606 TVKGNLLDDSFS
+606 TVSGEMKENGFG
-618 GRQYYENLTVSG
+618 GRQYYENLKVKG
-630 HVTKAASKF
+630 AVTKENCKF
-639 LQINNHFFDP
+639 LQINNHYVDAAS
-649 NNNNQECNLP
+649 NNEEHNLP
-659 MSFLDLSK
+659 MSYLDLSE
-667 AIVDANVTMD
+667 ATVAADVTMS

-701 ANAIVDSKATNFVVN
+701 ANAIVDSIATNFVVN

-731 VSYDRAF
+731 VSYERAF
-738 KFGNGYVSSFVLPF
+738 NTTKGYVSSFVLPF
-752 AMNTTYV
+752 AMNTTDV
-759 DGKVYKFNAVNGDNV
+759 DGKVYKFNTVNGDNV

-781 QLKANV
+781 QLEANK

-793 NSAKPFSTALAKE
+793 NSANPFSTALAKE
-806 VEIEATPET
+806 VKIEATPGK
-815 MEVKADNAPSF
+815 MEVKADNAPGF
-826 AHIGSYNTTKVTSE
+826 AHIGSYNTTKVTSD
-840 NGTTYYGYTG
+840 NITTYYGYTG
-850 GKFVKANYGTLNPFR
+850 NKFVKANTGTLNPFR

-872 TTATQFS
+872 ATATQLS

>member
-35 QAQQLPNASFDTPWE
+35 QAQQLPNANFNGKWVDCIP
-50 ECFPYIGKDGKHAK
+50 FIGSNETGKVQ
-64 SIGTQ
+64 GTQ
-69 PKGWTIANVYG
+69 PEGWVISNVNGYQG
-80 MNTLG
+80 LG
-85 ATVVAK
+85 ATIVGSQLTENENLAVALK
-91 DTLGLGTDTKAV
+91 
-103 KLANTPNSLLSSQIV
+103 NTPNPFMASQIV
-118 PGYMGLGTTW
+118 PAYMSLGTTW
-128 NTSVMGQQND
+128 NTSKGMIAITNKD
-138 GGSFGGIEFTNRPDA
+138 GGSFGGMKFTHRPDA
-153 VEFYYQRICPEASAD
+153 IQFKYKRTAAEPSV
-168 IPATFVAYLWKGQ
+168 PATVVAYMWKGE
-181 WQQAEVPIDIAAFGS
+181 WQQADVPVTIALSGE
-196 PKKETMIDRD
+196 PKKETMINRD
-206 RNILGMPTDKGG
+206 RSILGMESAEGG
-218 AVTKSDDALL
+218 AVTKSEDALC
-228 IASSIHHIKDINK
+228 IAQIQEKLSEITEEWKEMTIPFNYADKNAVPTHINVI
-241 ELTKLVVPIEYHDST
+241 
-256 AIPTKMNLVFAAN
+256 FAAN
-269 DYFDATTVKAGNS
+269 DYFDASTVKKDNTLS
-282 LVVDS
+282 IDDVTF
-287 VKLVYYHALESLTY
+287 VYYHALESLTY

-425 VGESVFDNKA
+425 VSESVFDNKA

-465 TGNYEGA
+465 AGNYEGS

-550 KLDYSMGWMM
+550 KLDWSMGWMM

-606 TVKGNLLDDSFS
+606 TVSGDMKENGFG
-618 GRQYYENLTVSG
+618 GRQYYENLKVKG
-630 HVTKAASKF
+630 AVTKENCKF
-639 LQINNHFFDP
+639 LQINNHYVDAAS
-649 NNNNQECNLP
+649 NNEEHNLP
-659 MSFLDLSK
+659 MSFLDLSE
-667 AIVDANVTMD
+667 ATVAADVTMS

-689 LVYLPAGSTIQA
+689 LVYLPEGNTIEA
-701 ANAIVDSKATNFVVN
+701 ANAIVGTNAKELALNDTLTFVS
-716 DQVAFHAPK
+716 PK
-725 AFTATQ
+725 AFTAEA
-731 VSYDRAF
+731 VNYSREFEADSYATLF
-738 KFGNGYVSSFVLPF
+738 LPF
-752 AMNTTYV
+752 GTEKF
-759 DGKVYKFNAVNGDNV
+759 DGEAYKFVKADNEKLY
-774 NFTEVTG
+774 FETAK
-781 QLKANV
+781 QLEALT
-787 PYLIVA
+787 PYLVKPL
-793 NSAKPFSTALAKE
+793 SAKPFANAAAEVAVAANDTVVKVTNNGMTFAGVLTAADSLNAEGEK
-806 VEIEATPET
+806 VFALN
-815 MEVKADNAPSF
+815 ADNAF
-826 AHIGSYNTTKVTSE
+826 APVND
-840 NGTTYYGYTG
+840 
-850 GKFVKANYGTLNPFR
+850 KACAAFRAIMFGNSKAEVLTLVIDN
-865 TLIKATG
+865 K
-872 TTATQFS
+872 
-879 LKLDGEV
+879 V
-886 TGIIGVNTELG
+886 TGI
-897 KVDVYN
+897 VDASLDFNKLVDIYN
-903 LEGKLVRSQVEAA
+903 IEGKLIRSRVAA
-916 TALQGLEKGVYVI
+916 ASALNGLGSGIYII
-929 NGKKVMK
+929 NGKKVIK

>member
-35 QAQQLPNASFDTPWE
+35 QAQQLPNANFNGKWVDCIP
-50 ECFPYIGKDGKHAK
+50 FIGSNETGKVQ
-64 SIGTQ
+64 GTQ
-69 PKGWTIANVYG
+69 PEGWVISNVNGYQG
-80 MNTLG
+80 LG
-85 ATVVAK
+85 ATIVGSQLTENENLAVALK
-91 DTLGLGTDTKAV
+91 
-103 KLANTPNSLLSSQIV
+103 NTPNPFMASQIV
-118 PGYMGLGTTW
+118 PAYMSLGTTW
-128 NTSVMGQQND
+128 NTSKGMIAITNKD
-138 GGSFGGIEFTNRPDA
+138 GGSFGGMKFTHRPDA
-153 VEFYYQRICPEASAD
+153 IQFKYKRTAAEPSV
-168 IPATFVAYLWKGQ
+168 PATVVAYMWKGE
-181 WQQAEVPIDIAAFGS
+181 WQQADVPVTIALSGE
-196 PKKETMIDRD
+196 PKKETMINRD
-206 RNILGMPTDKGG
+206 RSILGMESAEGG
-218 AVTKSDDALL
+218 AVTKSEDALC
-228 IASSIHHIKDINK
+228 IAQIQEKLSEITEEWKEMTIPFNYADKNAVPTHINVI
-241 ELTKLVVPIEYHDST
+241 
-256 AIPTKMNLVFAAN
+256 FAAN
-269 DYFDATTVKAGNS
+269 DYFDASTVKKDNTLSIDDVAF
-282 LVVDS
+282 
-287 VKLVYYHALESLTY
+287 VYYHALESLTY

-362 PESKTT
+362 PESKTI

-425 VGESVFDNKA
+425 VSESVFDNKA

-550 KLDYSMGWMM
+550 KLDWSMGWMM

-606 TVKGNLLDDSFS
+606 TVSGEMKENGFG
-618 GRQYYENLTVSG
+618 GRQYYENLKVKG
-630 HVTKAASKF
+630 AVTKENCKF
-639 LQINNHFFDP
+639 LQINNHYVDAAS
-649 NNNNQECNLP
+649 NNEEHNLP
-659 MSFLDLSK
+659 MSFLDLSE
-667 AIVDANVTMD
+667 ASVAADVTMS

-689 LVYLPAGSTIQA
+689 LVYLPEGNTIEA
-701 ANAIVDSKATNFVVN
+701 ANAIVGTNAKELALNDTLTFVS
-716 DQVAFHAPK
+716 PK
-725 AFTATQ
+725 AFTAEA
-731 VSYDRAF
+731 VNYSREFEADSYATLF
-738 KFGNGYVSSFVLPF
+738 LPF
-752 AMNTTYV
+752 GTEKF
-759 DGKVYKFNAVNGDNV
+759 DGEAYKFVKADSEKLY
-774 NFTEVTG
+774 FETAK
-781 QLKANV
+781 QLEALT
-787 PYLIVA
+787 PYLVKPL
-793 NSAKPFSTALAKE
+793 SAKPFANAAAEVAVAANDTVVKVTNNGMTFAGVLTAADSLNAEGEK
-806 VEIEATPET
+806 VFALN
-815 MEVKADNAPSF
+815 ADNAF
-826 AHIGSYNTTKVTSE
+826 APVND
-840 NGTTYYGYTG
+840 
-850 GKFVKANYGTLNPFR
+850 KACAAFRAIMFGNSKAEVLTLVIDN
-865 TLIKATG
+865 K
-872 TTATQFS
+872 
-879 LKLDGEV
+879 V
-886 TGIIGVNTELG
+886 TGIVDASLDFNKL
-897 KVDVYN
+897 VDVYN
-903 LEGKLVRSQVEAA
+903 IEGKLIRSRVAA
-916 TALQGLEKGVYVI
+916 ASALNGLGSGIYII
-929 NGKKVMK
+929 NGKKVIK